1 MTYLFSFTI
10 AGIAARLKTS
20 VTGLLQGSLQ
30 GFRALAR
37 LGDVSYPE
45 DPPLALRPL
54 RVDTTGRPS
63 AVQGVLA
70 GSLLLCLCL
79 LSVFALPMETTAHPD
94 TPPLQDEG
102 DPLKTLLA
110 NPPINPGDTSPEG
123 YGQWYEDHSAD
134 AKPKHRYSSRSIS
147 GNPPRFWHMYSNKP
161 VPDFADLI
169 NWVRVYKNPKTSPAT
184 VTGHVATGASALQPS
199 LHWEEN
205 VPGWSADQAI
215 WVDFNT
221 MSGDGSLLPD
231 PEKDD
236 SETGLVTE
244 KKNTT
249 VKVGDRVAIAVN
261 FTTWGGG
268 ISSDMAIGPRVDTT
282 YEWQADPFARDAEGN
297 FLRRG
302 GSRYRVWKNL
312 NQIHREGVWRL
323 NPNLPLTS
331 GTTGHTHTLVYQ
343 FVVKP
348 EHAILNAEGPWLKQD
363 FYYVPDEGIDPGAG
377 YRYDGPERTPH
388 GVQHAVEGNR
398 KTAVDWLY
406 GKPDGTLPKPTA
418 VKVWNT
424 LSPIDRE
431 RLNWNASGAKS
442 QTPGWTYHRYSN
454 HRDHTR
460 SHRHVPMYD
469 PAAKERIYYPKV
481 VVGNTK
487 KTTVSSSTAITDVP
501 TGTQT
506 GAFQVTLAFSEVQ
519 EIADFTVSRVTFEE
533 VKSSTVE
540 GPGSA
545 TLTPPP
551 WRSDIPV
558 SGASVTLF
566 VAHDVSAAGVAKFQT
581 SLTAALAAAD
591 PPWTVTALTYAGGA
605 EIASLEGHGTATR
618 YTLTLSPALGLKG
631 DIALQIPAGVVSDVA
646 GTPNV
651 ASETVMVSVDTSL
664 RLAAGAAVE
673 IVEPESGTY
682 LGGDALEVRVP
693 FAADGLTYEGNN
705 PPYITIYLGER
716 TSANARHATWQ
727 RGAETSGSTIVPFV
741 YVVNAADPVV
751 SSVVVGSEG
760 LSVPE
765 GTTLTSSSGLSRV
778 GTAAPP
784 KDSGEEAPAPPPSDD
799 AGSEQ
804 VVLATDTGAPLPE
817 TEAAVNVS
825 PVLWLPTEESEPKSV
840 ASSVPRTPIVFNE
853 LGNGSGADNDW
864 LELRN
869 VTDAAVSL
877 KDWELSVVAD
887 AKKEDTS
894 LVVFP
899 DVSVPANGLLLLT
912 NMPSDKTPLAGGDD
926 ITPPAGSS
934 DKKRKGLTHL
944 SLVDDGLS
952 LPDDGKFLLILR
964 NAKEKRNLNEAF
976 VDVAG
981 GGGSGTD
988 AFIREQTGLYD
999 THVWPLQVLEAPGSD
1014 TEDSLSAGKV
1024 WLRAKADIVGYHRD
1038 AWAEAAFSGL
1048 GYDRKVSK
1056 SAETAG
1062 TPGYPNGA
1070 VKTQPATPKG
1080 AITMSE
1086 VMFDSAGGTLPQWIE
1101 LYNTSKTEALNL
1113 NRWEL
1118 EIQNRKSKDLV
1129 GRPIVTLTLQEKVI
1143 QPNQTLLIV
1152 TGNARA
1158 SSADVFPA
1166 DRVYNLIELHEKNL
1180 RIKTPRDTFL
1190 SVEGF
1195 YLKLTDTN
1203 GHLVDEIGNTD
1214 GDRRTDDTPAWALP
1228 VPLSEVEGMRSSL
1241 VRRYDNGV
1249 ARDGTSREGW
1259 ALAANFAKFKA
1270 DGLHYGH
1277 ADDIGTPG
1285 YRQGGAL
1292 PVELSSFT
1300 LTRTESGAVVVT
1312 WTTESEVDNAG
1323 FNLRRSLQRDS
1334 GYTLL
1339 NPALIAGAGTTGERQ
1354 TYTFIDTSAK
1364 PGVEHYYQIEEVSF
1378 GGKPEMLMTRR
1389 LRGPVSPAHRA
1400 LTTFGEVKQAK

>member
-1 MTYLFSFTI
+1 METAAHDEHQRNPISGLTYDNE
-10 AGIAARLKTS
+10 GYYGARANLP
-20 VTGLLQGSLQ
+20 
-30 GFRALAR
+30 R
-37 LGDVSYPE
+37 
-45 DPPLALRPL
+45 PPLDGGRYYPAS
-54 RVDTTGRPS
+54 VDEDDRWFFQAPTWRDPS
-63 AVQGVLA
+63 DV
-70 GSLLLCLCL
+70 
-79 LSVFALPMETTAHPD
+79 
-94 TPPLQDEG
+94 
-102 DPLKTLLA
+102 
-110 NPPINPGDTSPEG
+110 
-123 YGQWYEDHSAD
+123 
-134 AKPKHRYSSRSIS
+134 
-147 GNPPRFWHMYSNKP
+147 
-161 VPDFADLI
+161 I
-169 NWVRVYKNPKTSPAT
+169 NWVRVYKNPKTTPAT
-184 VTGHVATGASALQPS
+184 ELTEELHPRWNIRFDARSPVWQVPNVETGNSSLLPS
-199 LHWEEN
+199 LHWDELDPMWIPET
-205 VPGWSADQAI
+205 AI
-215 WVDFNT
+215 WVDFDTVN
-221 MSGDGSLLPD
+221 GDGSLFED
-231 PEKDD
+231 PAKEGE
-236 SETGLVTE
+236 SGLVTAD
-244 KKNTT
+244 KNTT
-249 VKVGDRVAIAVN
+249 VKPNDRVAIAVN
-261 FTTWGGG
+261 FTTWGGTVEA
-268 ISSDMAIGPRVDTT
+268 DMAIGPRIDIA
-282 YEWQADPFARDAEGN
+282 YQWQADDWAKDENGVEIPHPQTGQ
-297 FLRRG
+297 
-302 GSRYRVWKNL
+302 RYREWQNL
-312 NQIHREGVWRL
+312 DQSHSEGVWRL
-323 NPNLPLTS
+323 NPNLILNGEDQADNPIPAGL
-331 GTTGHTHTLVYQ
+331 THTLVYQ
-343 FVVKP
+343 FVVGP
-348 EHAILNAEGPWLKQD
+348 EHAMLNEGPWLEYE
-363 FYYVPDEGIDPGAG
+363 FYYSGAETG
-377 YRYDGPERTPH
+377 RYPLANTGFNPATGQTGGVWLLWNGPRR
-388 GVQHAVEGNR
+388 GNR
-398 KTAVDWLY
+398 LDPIDWLY
-406 GKPDGTLPKPTA
+406 GTSDGTLPEPTA
-418 VKVWNT
+418 VRPWNT
-424 LSPIDRE
+424 LKPDDIDRLSWE
-431 RLNWNASGAKS
+431 ATGTEDES
-442 QTPGWTYHRYSN
+442 PGWTYHRWSN
-454 HRDHTR
+454 HSDYTR
-460 SHRHVPMYD
+460 AHRHIVMYY
-469 PAAKERIYYPKV
+469 PAAKEPIFYPKV
-481 VVGNTK
+481 VVGNTD
-487 KTTVSSSTAITDVP
+487 KTTVSSATAVTDVP
-501 TGTQT
+501 SGTQT
-506 GAFQVTLAFSEVQ
+506 GEFQVTLRFSEVQ
-519 EIADFTVSRVTFEE
+519 EINAFMVNRVTFTP
-533 VKSSTVE
+533 SQRS
-540 GPGSA
+540 P
-545 TLTPPP
+545 LPPP
-551 WRSDIPV
+551 PRRTDILV
-558 SGASVTLF
+558 SGASLPLF
-566 VAHDVSAAGVAKFQT
+566 VAHDVNDVDTFKT

-591 PPWTVTALTYAGGA
+591 PPWTVTALAYAGGI
-605 EIASLEGHGTATR
+605 EIASSGKEGPRAHGTATR
-618 YTLTLSPALGLKG
+618 YTLTLSPPLGVKG
-631 DIALQIPAGVVSDVA
+631 DVALQVPAGVVSDAA
-646 GTPNV
+646 GNLNV
-651 ASETVMVSVDTSL
+651 ASETVMISVDTQTAL
-664 RLAAGAAVE
+664 PLAV
-673 IVEPESGTY
+673 VEPPEVVLGT
-682 LGGDALEVRVP
+682 GEITVSVP
-693 FAADGLTYEGNN
+693 FAQDGLRYVGDN
-705 PPYITIYLGER
+705 PPYLTIYLGEEVP
-716 TSANARHATWQ
+716 ANARHAVWQ
-727 RGAETSGSTIVPFV
+727 RGSESSGSTIVPFV
-741 YVVNAADPVV
+741 YRGDDI
-751 SSVVVGSEG
+751 GG
-760 LSVPE
+760 LVTAKMETLAIPE
-765 GTTLTSSSGLSRV
+765 GTTLVSGSLRQAGNKPV
-778 GTAAPP
+778 A
-784 KDSGEEAPAPPPSDD
+784 SGPGEVAPPPEGTLLS
-799 AGSEQ
+799 
-804 VVLATDTGAPLPE
+804 VTDMSGE
-817 TEAAVNVS
+817 TLS
-825 PVLWLPTEESEPKSV
+825 PSQFIPWLPTEESDPKAA

-853 LGNGSGADNDW
+853 LGNGSGDTNDW

-887 AKKEDTS
+887 AKQEDTS

-926 ITPPAGSS
+926 VAAAGS
-934 DKKRKGLTHL
+934 DKRRKGLTHL
-944 SLVDDGLS
+944 SLVDAALS

-964 NAKEKRNLNEAF
+964 NAKEKRGLNEAF

-999 THVWPLQVLEAPGSD
+999 THVWPLQVLESPGSD

-1080 AITMSE
+1080 AVTMSE

-1195 YLKLTDTN
+1195 YLKLTDGT
-1203 GHLVDEIGNTD
+1203 GALVDEIGNTD
-1214 GDRRTDDTPAWALP
+1214 GDRRTDDNPAWALP
-1228 VPLSEVEGMRSSL
+1228 VPLSELEGMRSSL

-1249 ARDGTSREGW
+1249 AREGTSREGW

-1270 DGLHYGH
+1270 AGLHYGH

-1323 FNLRRSLQRDS
+1323 FNLRRSLTRDS

>member
-1 MTYLFSFTI
+1 
-10 AGIAARLKTS
+10 
-20 VTGLLQGSLQ
+20 
-30 GFRALAR
+30 
-37 LGDVSYPE
+37 
-45 DPPLALRPL
+45 
-54 RVDTTGRPS
+54 
-63 AVQGVLA
+63 
-70 GSLLLCLCL
+70 
-79 LSVFALPMETTAHPD
+79 METAAHPD
-94 TPPLQDEG
+94 TLTTRKEGNPLTTVLNSI
-102 DPLKTLLA
+102 DPA
-110 NPPINPGDTSPEG
+110 VPIPEG
-123 YGQWYEDHSAD
+123 GGMWYERGSAD
-134 AKPKHRYSSRSIS
+134 TETKHIYRLRQDPRNTSRHWILY
-147 GNPPRFWHMYSNKP
+147 NNKP
-161 VPDFADLI
+161 PQDPADII

-184 VTGHVATGASALQPS
+184 VAGNVATGASALNPS

-231 PEKDD
+231 PDKDD
-236 SETGLVTE
+236 DETGLVTATD
-244 KKNTT
+244 NTT
-249 VKVGDRVAIAVN
+249 VKPGDRVAIAVN
-261 FTTWGGG
+261 ITTWSGGVW
-268 ISSDMAIGPRVDTT
+268 SDIAIGPRQDIT
-282 YEWQADPFARDAEGN
+282 YEWRKWEW
-297 FLRRG
+297 L
-302 GSRYRVWKNL
+302 GSWP
-312 NQIHREGVWRL
+312 NQYQDWVDYELAHREGPWRL
-323 NPNLPLTS
+323 NPNLRLPA
-331 GTTGHTHTLVYQ
+331 GTAGLTHTLVYQ
-343 FVVKP
+343 FVVGP
-348 EHAILNAEGPWLKQD
+348 EHAILNAEGPWLKRD
-363 FYYVPDEGIDPGAG
+363 FVYEADEGRDEESWFVPGPG
-377 YRYDGPERTPH
+377 QTEGVHLLPGGPQPGNRRTP
-388 GVQHAVEGNR
+388 
-398 KTAVDWLY
+398 VDWLY
-406 GKPDGTLPKPTA
+406 GRPDGTLPSATA

-424 LSPIDRE
+424 LVVTDTEKLSWGSTGT
-431 RLNWNASGAKS
+431 NNQA
-442 QTPGWTYHRYSN
+442 PGWTN
-454 HRDHTR
+454 HRWGNNSDYTR
-460 SHRHVPMYD
+460 HHRHIPMYE
-469 PAAKERIYYPKV
+469 PEQKELIYYPKV
-481 VVGNTK
+481 VVGDTDV
-487 KTTVSSSTAITDVP
+487 TTVSLSTAITDVP

-506 GAFQVTLAFSEVQ
+506 GAFPVTLGFSEVQ
-519 EIADFTVSRVTFEE
+519 EIADFTVSRVYHADG
-533 VKSSTVE
+533 K
-540 GPGSA
+540 
-545 TLTPPP
+545 
-551 WRSDIPV
+551 RRDIPV
-558 SGASVTLF
+558 PGASVSIF
-566 VAHDVSAAGVAKFQT
+566 VAHDVSDAGVAKFQK
-581 SLTAALAAAD
+581 SLTAALAAAE

-605 EIASLEGHGTATR
+605 EIASLKEHGTATR
-618 YTLTLSPALGLKG
+618 YTLTLSPPLDVKG
-631 DIALQIPAGVVSDVA
+631 DVALQIPAGVVSDIA
-646 GTPNV
+646 ENLNV
-651 ASETVMVSVDTSL
+651 ASETVMISVDTKTAL
-664 RLAAGAAVE
+664 PLAVVDA
-673 IVEPESGTY
+673 PEVVLGT
-682 LGGDALEVRVP
+682 GEVTVSVP
-693 FAADGLTYEGNN
+693 FAQDGLTYEGDN
-705 PPYITIYLGER
+705 PPYLTIYLGDEVP
-716 TSANARHATWQ
+716 ANARHAVWQ
-727 RGAETSGSTIVPFV
+727 SESPGSTIVQFV
-741 YVVNAADPVV
+741 YTGDDIGGLV
-751 SSVVVGSEG
+751 SAKMETLAIPKGTTLVVGTGPRAPRQAGNRPVASGPGE
-760 LSVPE
+760 VAPPPE
-765 GTTLTSSSGLSRV
+765 GTLLSVTDMSGAALSPV
-778 GTAAPP
+778 
-784 KDSGEEAPAPPPSDD
+784 
-799 AGSEQ
+799 Q
-804 VVLATDTGAPLPE
+804 
-817 TEAAVNVS
+817 

-853 LGNGSGADNDW
+853 LGNGSGDTNDW

-869 VTDAAVSL
+869 VTGSAVSL
-877 KDWELSVVAD
+877 KDWELSIVAD
-887 AKKEDTS
+887 AKQEDTS

-926 ITPPAGSS
+926 VAAAGS
-934 DKKRKGLTHL
+934 DKRRKGLQHL
-944 SLVDDGLS
+944 SLVDAALS

-964 NAKEKRNLNEAF
+964 NAKEKRGLNEAF

-981 GGGSGTD
+981 GGGSSTD

-999 THVWPLQVLEAPGSD
+999 THVWPLQVLESPGSD

-1080 AITMSE
+1080 AVTMSE

-1101 LYNTSKTEALNL
+1101 LYNTSKTDALNL

-1118 EIQNRKSKDLV
+1118 EIQNRKSDDLV
-1129 GRPIVTLTLQEKVI
+1129 GRPVVTLTLQEKLI

-1158 SSADVFPA
+1158 SSDDVFPA

-1249 ARDGTSREGW
+1249 AREGTSRQGW

-1270 DGLHYGH
+1270 AGLHYGH

-1323 FNLRRSLQRDS
+1323 FNLRRSLTRDS

-1378 GGKPEMLMTRR
+1378 GGKPEMLVTRR

>member
-1 MTYLFSFTI
+1 M
-10 AGIAARLKTS
+10 
-20 VTGLLQGSLQ
+20 
-30 GFRALAR
+30 
-37 LGDVSYPE
+37 
-45 DPPLALRPL
+45 
-54 RVDTTGRPS
+54 
-63 AVQGVLA
+63 
-70 GSLLLCLCL
+70 
-79 LSVFALPMETTAHPD
+79 FALPMETAAHKRHPRQSPPD
-94 TPPLQDEG
+94 SDYINEG
-102 DPLKTLLA
+102 MVAWRTRIIASNQVNTYFYHEA
-110 NPPINPGDTSPEG
+110 NFDDSF
-123 YGQWYEDHSAD
+123 D
-134 AKPKHRYSSRSIS
+134 
-147 GNPPRFWHMYSNKP
+147 
-161 VPDFADLI
+161 VI
-169 NWVRVYKNPKTSPAT
+169 NWVRVYKNPKVTPTSELGAPVGSFGNIRRWRIPGV
-184 VTGHVATGASALQPS
+184 VTGDSWLRPS

-205 VPGWSADQAI
+205 VSGWDALGDDEV
-215 WVDFNT
+215 WVNFNT
-221 MSGDGSLLPD
+221 QTGDGSLLED
-231 PEKDD
+231 PAKPGE
-236 SETGLVTE
+236 SGLVTATE
-244 KKNTT
+244 NTT
-249 VKVGDRVAIAVN
+249 VKPGDRVAIAVN
-261 FTTWGGG
+261 FNTWGGFVR
-268 ISSDMAIGPRVDTT
+268 SDLAIGPRVDVT
-282 YEWQADPFARDAEGN
+282 YKWQRYEYAEDEAGN
-297 FLRRG
+297 RL
-302 GSRYRVWKNL
+302 L
-312 NQIHREGVWRL
+312 NEQDEQYQHWASKELTQREGAWRL
-323 NPNLPLTS
+323 NPNAQLEA
-331 GTTGHTHTLVYQ
+331 GTVGLSHTLVYQ
-343 FVVKP
+343 FVVNEK
-348 EHAILNAEGPWLKQD
+348 HAILNEGPWLKRD
-363 FYYVPDEGIDPGAG
+363 FVYAADSGATPGAG
-377 YRYDGPERTPH
+377 FDPDQGGSPEGRSGYR
-388 GVQHAVEGNR
+388 EGNR
-398 KTAVDWLY
+398 KTSIDWLY
-406 GKPDGTLPKPTA
+406 GEPDGTLPSSTA
-418 VKVWNT
+418 VKLWNT
-424 LSPIDRE
+424 LVVTDKE
-431 RLNWNASGAKS
+431 KQNWNATGTNGQA
-442 QTPGWTYHRYSN
+442 PGWPRHRFSN
-454 HRDHTR
+454 YADYTR
-460 SHRHVPMYD
+460 SHVHIPMYE
-469 PAAKERIYYPKV
+469 PEQKELIFYPKV
-481 VVGNTK
+481 VVGNTNV
-487 KTTVSSSTAITDVP
+487 TTVSTTAAITDVP

-506 GAFQVTLAFSEVQ
+506 GAFQVTLGFSEVQ
-519 EIADFTVSRVTFEE
+519 EIADFAVRRVTFEGWNP
-533 VKSSTVE
+533 SSTV
-540 GPGSA
+540 S
-545 TLTPPP
+545 PPST
-551 WRSDIPV
+551 RSDIPV
-558 SGASVTLF
+558 SGTSLPLF
-566 VAHDVSAAGVAKFQT
+566 VAHNVSPDGVAESQQ

-605 EIASLEGHGTATR
+605 EIASLKGHGTATR
-618 YTLTLSPALGLKG
+618 YTVTLSPPLGVKG
-631 DIALQIPAGVVSDVA
+631 DIALQIPAGVVSDAA

-651 ASETVMVSVDTSL
+651 ASEPVTVSVDTSL

-673 IVEPESGTY
+673 IVEPESGAY

-716 TSANARHATWQ
+716 TTANARHATWQ
-727 RGAETSGSTIVPFV
+727 QGAETSGSTIVPFV

-751 SSVVVGSEG
+751 SSVLVGSEG

-765 GTTLTSSSGLSRV
+765 GTTLMSSSGLSRV
-778 GTAAPP
+778 GKAAPP

-799 AGSEQ
+799 AGSGQAEISTASGESFQ
-804 VVLATDTGAPLPE
+804 G
-817 TEAAVNVS
+817 TERDVNVS
-825 PVLWLPTEESEPKSV
+825 PVLWVPTEESEPKSA

-887 AKKEDTS
+887 AKQEDTS

-912 NMPSDKTPLAGGDD
+912 NQPSDKTLLAGGDD
-926 ITPPAGSS
+926 VAAAGS
-934 DKKRKGLTHL
+934 DKRRKGLTHL
-944 SLVDDGLS
+944 SLVNAGLS

-964 NAKEKRNLNEAF
+964 NAKEKRGLNEAF

-999 THVWPLQVLEAPGSD
+999 THVWPLQVLESPGSD

-1024 WLRAKADIVGYHRD
+1024 WLRAKADIVGYHKD

-1070 VKTQPATPKG
+1070 VKTQPATPRG

-1118 EIQNRKSKDLV
+1118 EIQNRKSEDLV
-1129 GRPIVTLTLQEKVI
+1129 GRPVVTLTLQEKVI

-1195 YLKLTDTN
+1195 YLKLTDES
-1203 GHLVDEIGNTD
+1203 GALVDEIGNTD
-1214 GDRRTDDTPAWALP
+1214 GDRRTDDNPAWALP

-1249 ARDGTSREGW
+1249 AREGTSREGW

-1300 LTRTESGAVVVT
+1300 LTRTESGAVVIT

-1323 FNLRRSLQRDS
+1323 FNLRRSLTRDS

-1378 GGKPEMLMTRR
+1378 GGKPEMLLMRR

-1400 LTTFGEVKQAK
+1400 LKTLGEVKQAK

>member
-1 MTYLFSFTI
+1 
-10 AGIAARLKTS
+10 
-20 VTGLLQGSLQ
+20 
-30 GFRALAR
+30 
-37 LGDVSYPE
+37 
-45 DPPLALRPL
+45 
-54 RVDTTGRPS
+54 
-63 AVQGVLA
+63 
-70 GSLLLCLCL
+70 
-79 LSVFALPMETTAHPD
+79 METAAHPD
-94 TPPLQDEG
+94 TLATRDEG
-102 DPLKTLLA
+102 DPLTTVLNSR
-110 NPPINPGDTSPEG
+110 NPTVPIPENG
-123 YGQWYEDHSAD
+123 GMWYERPGSGLDEW
-134 AKPKHRYSSRSIS
+134 KHVYYNRQDPNNQNRY
-147 GNPPRFWHMYSNKP
+147 WVLYSNKP
-161 VPDFADLI
+161 PLDPADII

-184 VTGHVATGASALQPS
+184 VTGNVATGASALSPS
-199 LHWEEN
+199 QHWEEE
-205 VPGWSADQAI
+205 VPGWTAAQAI

-236 SETGLVTE
+236 DETGRVTATE
-244 KKNTT
+244 NTT
-249 VKVGDRVAIAVN
+249 VKPGDRVAIAVN
-261 FTTWGGG
+261 ITTWSGGVWAE
-268 ISSDMAIGPRVDTT
+268 MTIGPRQDIT
-282 YEWQADPFARDAEGN
+282 YGWQREEREHLRDAQGN
-297 FLRRG
+297 LRYYADNSPVTR
-302 GSRYRVWKNL
+302 RIQVEKTL
-312 NQIHREGVWRL
+312 THREGPWRL
-323 NPNLPLTS
+323 NPNLSVPLFRPGTS
-331 GTTGHTHTLVYQ
+331 QPVPAGLSHTLVYQ
-343 FVVKP
+343 FVVGP

-363 FYYVPDEGIDPGAG
+363 FVYEPDEGKDPESWFDLGAG
-377 YRYDGPERTPH
+377 QTGGRHLLPGGPTP
-388 GVQHAVEGNR
+388 GNR
-398 KTAVDWLY
+398 RDPVDWLY
-406 GKPDGTLPKPTA
+406 GRPDGTLPSATA

-424 LSPIDRE
+424 LNSTDTE
-431 RLNWNASGAKS
+431 RLSWGATATNNQS
-442 QTPGWTYHRYSN
+442 PGWTNHRYENES
-454 HRDHTR
+454 DFTR
-460 SHRHVPMYD
+460 SHRHIPMYD
-469 PAAKERIYYPKV
+469 PAEKELIYYPKV
-481 VVGNTK
+481 VVGNTDV
-487 KTTVSSSTAITDVP
+487 TTVSTVLAITNVP
-501 TGTQT
+501 SGTQT
-506 GAFQVTLAFSEVQ
+506 GEFQVTLEFSEVQ
-519 EIADFTVSRVTFEE
+519 KIADFTVKRVLHEDT
-533 VKSSTVE
+533 
-540 GPGSA
+540 GA
-545 TLTPPP
+545 
-551 WRSDIPV
+551 RSDLPV
-558 SGASVTLF
+558 PGASVSIF
-566 VAHDVSAAGVAKFQT
+566 VAHDVSDAGVTKSQQ

-591 PPWTVTALTYAGGA
+591 PPWTVTEMTYAGGIK
-605 EIASLEGHGTATR
+605 IASLEGHGTATR
-618 YTLTLSPALGLKG
+618 YTLTLSPPLDVKG
-631 DIALQIPAGVVSDVA
+631 DVALQIPADAVLDVI
-646 GTPNV
+646 GNGHT
-651 ASETVMVSVDTSL
+651 ASETVMVSVDTKTAL
-664 RLAAGAAVE
+664 PLAV
-673 IVEPESGTY
+673 VEPPEVVLGT
-682 LGGDALEVRVP
+682 GEVTVSVP
-693 FAADGLTYEGNN
+693 FAQDGLTYEGDN
-705 PPYITIYLGER
+705 PPYLTIYLGDEVP
-716 TSANARHATWQ
+716 ANARHAVWQ
-727 RGAETSGSTIVPFV
+727 SESPGSTIVSFV
-741 YVVNAADPVV
+741 YRGDDI
-751 SSVVVGSEG
+751 GG
-760 LSVPE
+760 LVTAKMETLAIPE
-765 GTTLTSSSGLSRV
+765 GTTLVV
-778 GTAAPP
+778 GTGPRAPRQAGNKP
-784 KDSGEEAPAPPPSDD
+784 VASGPGEIGLPPPGTLLS
-799 AGSEQ
+799 
-804 VVLATDTGAPLPE
+804 VTDMSGAALSP
-817 TEAAVNVS
+817 VQ
-825 PVLWLPTEESEPKSV
+825 PVLWLPTEESEPKSA

-887 AKKEDTS
+887 AKQEDTS

-926 ITPPAGSS
+926 VAAAGS
-934 DKKRKGLTHL
+934 DKRRKGLTHL
-944 SLVDDGLS
+944 SLVDAALS

-964 NAKEKRNLNEAF
+964 NAKEKRGLNEAF

-981 GGGSGTD
+981 GGGSSTD

-999 THVWPLQVLEAPGSD
+999 THVWPLQVLESPGSD

-1080 AITMSE
+1080 AVTMSE

-1129 GRPIVTLTLQEKVI
+1129 GRPIVTLTLQEKLI

-1158 SSADVFPA
+1158 SSADVFPP

-1190 SVEGF
+1190 SAEGF
-1195 YLKLTDTN
+1195 YLKLTDST
-1203 GHLVDEIGNTD
+1203 GALVDEIGNTD

-1249 ARDGTSREGW
+1249 AREGTSREGW

-1323 FNLRRSLQRDS
+1323 FNLRRSLKRDS

-1378 GGKPEMLMTRR
+1378 GGKPETLVTRR

>member
-1 MTYLFSFTI
+1 M
-10 AGIAARLKTS
+10 
-20 VTGLLQGSLQ
+20 
-30 GFRALAR
+30 
-37 LGDVSYPE
+37 
-45 DPPLALRPL
+45 
-54 RVDTTGRPS
+54 
-63 AVQGVLA
+63 
-70 GSLLLCLCL
+70 LLCLCL
-79 LSVFALPMETTAHPD
+79 LSVFALPMETAAHRKH
-94 TPPLQDEG
+94 LN
-102 DPLKTLLA
+102 L
-110 NPPINPGDTSPEG
+110 PISTTV
-123 YGQWYEDHSAD
+123 WD
-134 AKPKHRYSSRSIS
+134 AKGWKRTLDDIGLDDQPQVVHRPTWDSPYD
-147 GNPPRFWHMYSNKP
+147 
-161 VPDFADLI
+161 VI
-169 NWVRVYKNPKTSPAT
+169 NWVRVYKNPKATPTSELGAPT
-184 VTGHVATGASALQPS
+184 RTSGKLRQWNFPDVETGPSWVLPS
-199 LHWEEN
+199 LHWEEKE
-205 VPGWSADQAI
+205 PGWDALGPDEVWVNFDSADEGGALI
-215 WVDFNT
+215 DTGEN
-221 MSGDGSLLPD
+221 S
-231 PEKDD
+231 
-236 SETGLVTE
+236 GLVTATE
-244 KKNTT
+244 NTT
-249 VKVGDRVAIAVN
+249 VKPGDRVAIAVN
-261 FTTWGGG
+261 FNTWGGTAEP
-268 ISSDMAIGPRVDTT
+268 DMAIGPRLDITYDSQWKQQVYLLNEQGQPYETPDPTDTSGT
-282 YEWQADPFARDAEGN
+282 LAQREAYHARELT
-297 FLRRG
+297 F
-302 GSRYRVWKNL
+302 
-312 NQIHREGVWRL
+312 REGPWRL
-323 NPNLPLTS
+323 NPNLQLIGGSSTQR
-331 GTTGHTHTLVYQ
+331 HTLVYQ
-343 FVVKP
+343 FVVGE
-348 EHAILNAEGPWLKQD
+348 EHAILNEGPWLTKDD
-363 FYYVPDEGIDPGAG
+363 FDYVEDTGSNPADWFNPGRGQTGG
-377 YRYDGPERTPH
+377 YHLAPGGPTR
-388 GVQHAVEGNR
+388 GNR
-398 KTAVDWLY
+398 ITHPVDWIY
-406 GKPDGTLPKPTA
+406 GESDGTLPIPTA
-418 VKVWNT
+418 VMPWNT
-424 LSPIDRE
+424 IITDDGLRV
-431 RLNWNASGAKS
+431 NWGVRGTNY
-442 QTPGWTYHRYSN
+442 QLPGWTHHRWGN
-454 HRDHTR
+454 FADFTR
-460 SHRHVPMYD
+460 AHRHVLPYD
-469 PAAKERIYYPKV
+469 AAAKETIWYPKV
-481 VVGNTK
+481 VVENTDEV
-487 KTTVSSSTAITDVP
+487 TVSTVPAITDVP
-501 TGTQT
+501 SGTQT
-506 GAFQVTLAFSEVQ
+506 GAFQVTLGFSEVQ
-519 EIADFTVSRVTFEE
+519 EIADFMVNRVTFHGDL
-533 VKSSTVE
+533 SGGTVE
-540 GPGSA
+540 REPEVDMSINPLDRRLN
-545 TLTPPP
+545 TLPPM
-551 WRSDIPV
+551 RRDILVP
-558 SGASVTLF
+558 GASVSIF
-566 VAHDVSAAGVAKFQT
+566 VAHDVSAAGVAVSQT

-591 PPWTVTALTYAGGA
+591 PPWTVTALAYTGGI
-605 EIASLEGHGTATR
+605 ELASSGEEGPRDHGTATR
-618 YTLTLSPALGLKG
+618 YTLTLLPPLGVKG
-631 DIALQIPAGVVSDVA
+631 DVALQIPADAVLDVA
-646 GTPNV
+646 GNGNA
-651 ASETVMVSVDTSL
+651 ASETVMVSVDTKTAL
-664 RLAAGAAVE
+664 PLAV
-673 IVEPESGTY
+673 VEPPEVVLGT
-682 LGGDALEVRVP
+682 GEVTVSVP
-693 FAADGLTYEGNN
+693 FAQDGLTYVGDN
-705 PPYITIYLGER
+705 PPYLTIYLGDEVP
-716 TSANARHATWQ
+716 ANARHAVWQ
-727 RGAETSGSTIVPFV
+727 SESPGSTIVQFV
-741 YVVNAADPVV
+741 YTGDDI
-751 SSVVVGSEG
+751 GG
-760 LSVPE
+760 LVTAKMETLAIPK
-765 GTTLTSSSGLSRV
+765 GTTLVV
-778 GTAAPP
+778 GTGPRAPRQAGNKP
-784 KDSGEEAPAPPPSDD
+784 VASGPGEIGLPPPGTLLS
-799 AGSEQ
+799 
-804 VVLATDTGAPLPE
+804 VTDMSGAALSP
-817 TEAAVNVS
+817 VQ
-825 PVLWLPTEESEPKSV
+825 PVLWLPTEESEPKSA

-869 VTDAAVSL
+869 VTDSPVSL

-887 AKKEDTS
+887 AKQEDTS

-926 ITPPAGSS
+926 VAAAGS
-934 DKKRKGLTHL
+934 DKRRKGLTHL
-944 SLVDDGLS
+944 SLVDAGLS

-964 NAKEKRNLNEAF
+964 NAKEKRGLNEAF

-981 GGGSGTD
+981 GGGSSTD

-1118 EIQNRKSKDLV
+1118 EIQNRKSEDLV

-1190 SVEGF
+1190 SAEGF
-1195 YLKLTDTN
+1195 YLKLTDGT
-1203 GHLVDEIGNTD
+1203 GALVDEIGNTD

-1241 VRRYDNGV
+1241 VRRYDKGV
-1249 ARDGTSREGW
+1249 AREGTSREGW

-1300 LTRTESGAVVVT
+1300 LTRTDSGAVVIT

>member
-1 MTYLFSFTI
+1 
-10 AGIAARLKTS
+10 
-20 VTGLLQGSLQ
+20 
-30 GFRALAR
+30 
-37 LGDVSYPE
+37 
-45 DPPLALRPL
+45 
-54 RVDTTGRPS
+54 
-63 AVQGVLA
+63 
-70 GSLLLCLCL
+70 
-79 LSVFALPMETTAHPD
+79 METAAHAPHRF
-94 TPPLQDEG
+94 
-102 DPLKTLLA
+102 
-110 NPPINPGDTSPEG
+110 NSDTSTTRNS
-123 YGQWYEDHSAD
+123 QNSATND
-134 AKPKHRYSSRSIS
+134 YDNDYIFGPDPNPDIS
-147 GNPPRFWHMYSNKP
+147 N
-161 VPDFADLI
+161 I
-169 NWVRVYKNPKTSPAT
+169 IEWVRVYKNPKTTFTRELGTPVGSGRLRAWTIPDVAIGIVPLT
-184 VTGHVATGASALQPS
+184 VYPS
-199 LHWEEN
+199 LHWEEADLE
-205 VPGWSADQAI
+205 WSALNEDEV
-215 WVDFNT
+215 WVNFNT
-221 MSGDGSLLPD
+221 ATEDGSLID
-231 PEKDD
+231 TGEN
-236 SETGLVTE
+236 SGLVTATE
-244 KKNTT
+244 NTT
-249 VKVGDRVAIAVN
+249 VTVNDRVAIAVK
-261 FTTWGGG
+261 FTTWGGYVR
-268 ISSDMAIGPRVDTT
+268 SDMTIGPRAEIR
-282 YEWQADPFARDAEGN
+282 YEHVG
-297 FLRRG
+297 RRG
-302 GSRYRVWKNL
+302 GTTDVL
-312 NQIHREGVWRL
+312 QGTTHIEGPWRL
-323 NPNLPLTS
+323 NPNLQVPQGYQGS
-331 GTTGHTHTLVYQ
+331 GQEHVLVYQ
-343 FVVKP
+343 FVVGP

-363 FYYVPDEGIDPGAG
+363 FVTVGIPSLGDDFGLNNLDNPSYNYVVTHNNGS
-377 YRYDGPERTPH
+377 RTDS
-388 GVQHAVEGNR
+388 GVVQVE
-398 KTAVDWLY
+398 AVDWIYSVVSPREVLDPGNSNLVHRKQSFGAAGERLDFGVRANAY
-406 GKPDGTLPKPTA
+406 PAVLLSSTTVKP
-418 VKVWNT
+418 WNT
-424 LSPIDRE
+424 TLAVGATKE
-431 RLNWNASGAKS
+431 NWDVGAPPYPRANLPAGYPGGTGDLPGIQGWHNHRRGNLQD
-442 QTPGWTYHRYSN
+442 QTPT
-454 HRDHTR
+454 
-460 SHRHVPMYD
+460 HRHVPLYD
-469 PAAKERIYYPKV
+469 PAEKELIYYPKV
-481 VVGNTK
+481 VVDNRDGI
-487 KTTVSSSTAITDVP
+487 TVSSATAITDVP

-506 GAFQVTLAFSEVQ
+506 GAFQVTLGFSEVQ
-519 EIADFTVSRVTFEE
+519 EIADFTVSRVTFNTPRRS
-533 VKSSTVE
+533 VTVQ
-540 GPGSA
+540 
-545 TLTPPP
+545 LPPT
-551 WRSDIPV
+551 RSDIAV
-558 SGASVTLF
+558 MGTSVPLF
-566 VAHDVSAAGVAKFQT
+566 VAHNVSPDGVAVSQQ

-618 YTLTLSPALGLKG
+618 YTLTLSPPLGVKG
-631 DIALQIPAGVVSDVA
+631 EFALQIPAGALSDVA
-646 GTPNV
+646 GNPNV

-673 IVEPESGTY
+673 IVEPESGAY

-705 PPYITIYLGER
+705 PPYITIYLGEK

-741 YVVNAADPVV
+741 YVVNAADPVA
-751 SSVVVGSEG
+751 SSVILPDAFKV
-760 LSVPE
+760 LVPA
-765 GTTLTSSSGLSRV
+765 GTTLMSGSGLSLV
-778 GTAAPP
+778 GTKKLPSG
-784 KDSGEEAPAPPPSDD
+784 SGEEPRAPSSDDADSGQAEISTASGAPPPK
-799 AGSEQ
+799 
-804 VVLATDTGAPLPE
+804 
-817 TEAAVNVS
+817 TEAPVNVS
-825 PVLWLPTEESEPKSV
+825 PVVLLPSEESDPKSA

-853 LGNGSGADNDW
+853 LGNGSGDTNDW

-887 AKKEDTS
+887 AKQEDTS

-926 ITPPAGSS
+926 VAAAGS
-934 DKKRKGLTHL
+934 DKRRKGLQHL
-944 SLVDDGLS
+944 SLVDANLS

-964 NAKEKRNLNEAF
+964 NAKEKRGLNEAF

-999 THVWPLQVLEAPGSD
+999 THVWPLQVLESPGSD

-1024 WLRAKADIVGYHRD
+1024 WLRAKADIVGYHKD

-1080 AITMSE
+1080 AVTMSE

-1118 EIQNRKSKDLV
+1118 EIQNRKSEDLV
-1129 GRPIVTLTLQEKVI
+1129 GRPIVTLTLQEKMI

-1190 SVEGF
+1190 SAEGF
-1195 YLKLTDTN
+1195 YLKLTDST
-1203 GHLVDEIGNTD
+1203 GALVDEIGNTD

-1323 FNLRRSLQRDS
+1323 FNLRRSLTRDS

-1339 NPALIAGAGTTGERQ
+1339 NPVLIAGAGTTGERQ

-1378 GGKPEMLMTRR
+1378 GGKPETLLMRR

-1400 LTTFGEVKQAK
+1400 LKTLGEVKQAK

>member
-1 MTYLFSFTI
+1 M
-10 AGIAARLKTS
+10 
-20 VTGLLQGSLQ
+20 
-30 GFRALAR
+30 
-37 LGDVSYPE
+37 
-45 DPPLALRPL
+45 
-54 RVDTTGRPS
+54 
-63 AVQGVLA
+63 
-70 GSLLLCLCL
+70 
-79 LSVFALPMETTAHPD
+79 FALPMETAAHEKHLWRAPGHEVWRAKGWQRTLD
-94 TPPLQDEG
+94 DIALDNLSFAVHPPNWD
-102 DPLKTLLA
+102 
-110 NPPINPGDTSPEG
+110 NP
-123 YGQWYEDHSAD
+123 YEA
-134 AKPKHRYSSRSIS
+134 
-147 GNPPRFWHMYSNKP
+147 
-161 VPDFADLI
+161 I
-169 NWVRVYKNPKTSPAT
+169 NWVRVYKNPKATPTSELGPPT
-184 VTGHVATGASALQPS
+184 RTFETIRQWNFPGVETGPSWVQPS
-199 LHWEEN
+199 LHWEELG
-205 VPGWSADQAI
+205 PGWDALGPDEVWVHFVSAD
-215 WVDFNT
+215 
-221 MSGDGSLLPD
+221 DGGALIDTGENS
-231 PEKDD
+231 
-236 SETGLVTE
+236 GLVTE
-244 KKNTT
+244 TDNTT
-249 VKVGDRVAIAVN
+249 VKPGDRVAIAVN
-261 FTTWGGG
+261 FNTWGGQAQP
-268 ISSDMAIGPRVDTT
+268 DMAIGPRVDIT
-282 YEWQADPFARDAEGN
+282 YDSQWKQQVHELDENRMPYETPDPTDTPGTLAQREAYHARE
-297 FLRRG
+297 LT
-302 GSRYRVWKNL
+302 Y
-312 NQIHREGVWRL
+312 REGVWRL
-323 NPNLPLTS
+323 NPNLRFVGSSATQR
-331 GTTGHTHTLVYQ
+331 HTFVYQ
-343 FVVKP
+343 FVVGE
-348 EHAILNAEGPWLKQD
+348 EHAILNESPWLTKDD
-363 FYYVPDEGIDPGAG
+363 FYYVADEGSDPEPW
-377 YRYDGPERTPH
+377 YDPSRGQTGGHHLARGGP
-388 GVQHAVEGNR
+388 GLGNR
-398 KTAVDWLY
+398 KTHPVDWIY
-406 GKPDGTLPKPTA
+406 GEADGTLPIPTA
-418 VKVWNT
+418 VMPWNT
-424 LSPIDRE
+424 INTDDGEKVR
-431 RLNWNASGAKS
+431 WGARGTN
-442 QTPGWTYHRYSN
+442 QQLPGWTHHRYGN
-454 HRDHTR
+454 HYDFTR
-460 SHRHVPMYD
+460 AHRHIPMYD
-469 PAAKERIYYPKV
+469 AAAKEPIWYPKV
-481 VVGNTK
+481 VVGNTD
-487 KTTVSSSTAITDVP
+487 KTTVSTVPAITDVP
-501 TGTQT
+501 SGTQT
-506 GAFQVTLAFSEVQ
+506 GAFQVTLGFSEVQ
-519 EIADFTVSRVTFEE
+519 EIADFMVNRVTFPGDQ
-533 VKSSTVE
+533 SNGTVE
-540 GPGSA
+540 EEPEDNNDPVKENRRLN
-545 TLTPPP
+545 TLPP
-551 WRSDIPV
+551 RRRDILVP
-558 SGASVTLF
+558 GASVSIF
-566 VAHDVSAAGVAKFQT
+566 VAHDVSDAGVAKSQQ

-591 PPWTVTALTYAGGA
+591 PPWTVTALAYTGGI
-605 EIASLEGHGTATR
+605 ELASSGKEGPRAHGTATR
-618 YTLTLSPALGLKG
+618 YTLTLSPPLGVKG
-631 DIALQIPAGVVSDVA
+631 EFALQIPADAVLDVA
-646 GTPNV
+646 GNGHA
-651 ASETVMVSVDTSL
+651 ASEAVMVSVDTSL

-705 PPYITIYLGER
+705 PPYITIYLGEK

-741 YVVNAADPVV
+741 YTGDDIGGLVTAKMETLAIPAGTTL
-751 SSVVVGSEG
+751 VVGTGPRAPRQAGNKPVASGPGE
-760 LSVPE
+760 VAPPPE
-765 GTTLTSSSGLSRV
+765 GTLLSVTDMSGAALSPV
-778 GTAAPP
+778 
-784 KDSGEEAPAPPPSDD
+784 
-799 AGSEQ
+799 Q
-804 VVLATDTGAPLPE
+804 
-817 TEAAVNVS
+817 
-825 PVLWLPTEESEPKSV
+825 PVLWVPTEESEPKSA

-869 VTDAAVSL
+869 VTGSAVSL
-877 KDWELSVVAD
+877 KDWELSIVAD
-887 AKKEDTS
+887 AKQEDTS
-894 LVVFP
+894 LVEFP

-926 ITPPAGSS
+926 IAAAGS
-934 DKKRKGLTHL
+934 DKRRKGLQHL
-944 SLVDDGLS
+944 SLVDANLS

-964 NAKEKRNLNEAF
+964 NAKEKRGLNEAF

-981 GGGSGTD
+981 GGGSDTD
-988 AFIREQTGLYD
+988 AFVREQTGLYD
-999 THVWPLQVLEAPGSD
+999 THVWPLQVLESPGSD

-1024 WLRAKADIVGYHRD
+1024 WLRAKADIVGYHKD

-1056 SAETAG
+1056 SAETSG

-1101 LYNTSKTEALNL
+1101 LYNASKTEALNL

-1118 EIQNRKSKDLV
+1118 EIQNRKSEDLV
-1129 GRPIVTLTLQEKVI
+1129 GRPVVTLTLQEKVI

-1158 SSADVFPA
+1158 SSADVFPS

-1249 ARDGTSREGW
+1249 AREGTSREGW

-1323 FNLRRSLQRDS
+1323 FNLRRSLERDS

-1378 GGKPEMLMTRR
+1378 GGKPETLVTRR

-1400 LTTFGEVKQAK
+1400 LKTLGEVKQAK

>member
-1 MTYLFSFTI
+1 M
-10 AGIAARLKTS
+10 
-20 VTGLLQGSLQ
+20 
-30 GFRALAR
+30 
-37 LGDVSYPE
+37 
-45 DPPLALRPL
+45 
-54 RVDTTGRPS
+54 
-63 AVQGVLA
+63 
-70 GSLLLCLCL
+70 
-79 LSVFALPMETTAHPD
+79 FALPMETAAHAPHLASPITD
-94 TPPLQDEG
+94 ADYGNKVFSQVLRDLDPSKHAAPP
-102 DPLKTLLA
+102 P
-110 NPPINPGDTSPEG
+110 
-123 YGQWYEDHSAD
+123 W
-134 AKPKHRYSSRSIS
+134 
-147 GNPPRFWHMYSNKP
+147 
-161 VPDFADLI
+161 ADLSDCI
-169 NWVRVYKNPKTSPAT
+169 NWVRVYKNPKTTLAGDIPGSSRSQSFGRGLTRTT
-184 VTGHVATGASALQPS
+184 VTYRTIPGVATAELNLQPS
-199 LHWEEN
+199 LEWERFD
-205 VPGWSADQAI
+205 PMWDHQGGL

-221 MSGDGSLLPD
+221 ETGDGSLLPD
-231 PEKDD
+231 PAKDA
-236 SETGLVTE
+236 SETGLVTATE
-244 KKNTT
+244 NTT
-249 VKVGDRVAIAVN
+249 VKPGDRVAIAVN
-261 FTTWGGG
+261 FNTWGGWG
-268 ISSDMAIGPRVDTT
+268 APDMTIGPRQDITYRWQREDTVEVLDEFGNEQQDPNDPT
-282 YEWQADPFARDAEGN
+282 PGAIWQKKIWENVA
-297 FLRRG
+297 LT
-302 GSRYRVWKNL
+302 
-312 NQIHREGVWRL
+312 HREGPWRL
-323 NPNLPLTS
+323 NPNATLRGNQPNQK
-331 GTTGHTHTLVYQ
+331 HTFVYQ
-343 FVVKP
+343 FVVGE
-348 EHAILNAEGPWLKQD
+348 EHALLNEGPWLQQD
-363 FYYVPDEGIDPGAG
+363 FYYEADTGADPRPGFRPSMG
-377 YRYDGPERTPH
+377 HDDGPYFQVNGPTK
-388 GVQHAVEGNR
+388 GNR
-398 KTAVDWLY
+398 EIAIDWLY
-406 GKPDGTLPKPTA
+406 GEPDGTLPPSTA
-418 VKVWNT
+418 LKVWNVLVAIDSRRVNWGTRGSATAT
-424 LSPIDRE
+424 LPFGEFR
-431 RLNWNASGAKS
+431 
-442 QTPGWTYHRYSN
+442 GWTRHRIGN
-454 HRDHTR
+454 NADWTRD
-460 SHRHVPMYD
+460 HRHVPMYD
-469 PAAKERIYYPKV
+469 TAVKPPIYYPKV
-481 VVGNTK
+481 VVGDTDV
-487 KTTVSSSTAITDVP
+487 TTVSSSTAITDVP
-501 TGTQT
+501 SGTQT
-506 GAFQVTLAFSEVQ
+506 GEFQVTLRFSEVQ
-519 EIADFTVSRVTFEE
+519 EIADFTVDRRTFDG
-533 VKSSTVE
+533 VKSAVVE
-540 GPGSA
+540 GSIPLPA
-545 TLTPPP
+545 PPA
-551 WRSDIPV
+551 RSDLPV
-558 SGASVTLF
+558 PGASLSLF

-581 SLTAALAAAD
+581 SLAEALAAAD
-591 PPWTVTALTYAGGA
+591 PPWTVTALAAAG
-605 EIASLEGHGTATR
+605 EVKIAASGKEGPRKHDSATR
-618 YTLTLSPALGLKG
+618 YTVTLLPPLGVKG
-631 DIALQIPAGVVSDVA
+631 DIALQIPAGVVSDAA
-646 GTPNV
+646 GTPNA
-651 ASETVMVSVDTSL
+651 ASEAVMVSVDTSL

-673 IVEPESGTY
+673 IVEPESGAY
-682 LGGDALEVRVP
+682 ASGDALEVRVP
-693 FAADGLTYEGNN
+693 FAADGLTYEGDA

-727 RGAETSGSTIVPFV
+727 RGEETSGSTIVPFV
-741 YVVNAADPVV
+741 YVVNAADPIA
-751 SSVVVGSEG
+751 SSVLLPDAFGISMPKGTMLRSGSRLSPVGKD
-760 LSVPE
+760 
-765 GTTLTSSSGLSRV
+765 
-778 GTAAPP
+778 APP
-784 KDSGEEAPAPPPSDD
+784 KDSGEEADD
-799 AGSEQ
+799 SGSEQ
-804 VVLATDTGAPLPE
+804 VVLATASGAPPPK
-817 TEAAVNVS
+817 TEAPVNVL
-825 PVLWLPTEESEPKSV
+825 PVVLLPSEESEPKAA

-887 AKKEDTS
+887 AKQEDTS

-926 ITPPAGSS
+926 VAAAGS
-934 DKKRKGLTHL
+934 DKRRKGLTHL
-944 SLVDDGLS
+944 SLVDAALS

-964 NAKEKRNLNEAF
+964 NAKEKRGLNEAF

-999 THVWPLQVLEAPGSD
+999 THVWPLQVLESPGSD

-1070 VKTQPATPKG
+1070 VKTEPATPKG
-1080 AITMSE
+1080 AVTMSE

-1118 EIQNRKSKDLV
+1118 EIQNRKSEDLV
-1129 GRPIVTLTLQEKVI
+1129 GRPIVTLTLQEKLI

-1249 ARDGTSREGW
+1249 AREGTSREGW

-1323 FNLRRSLQRDS
+1323 FNLRRSLTRDS

-1378 GGKPEMLMTRR
+1378 GGKREMLMTRR

>member
-1 MTYLFSFTI
+1 
-10 AGIAARLKTS
+10 
-20 VTGLLQGSLQ
+20 
-30 GFRALAR
+30 
-37 LGDVSYPE
+37 
-45 DPPLALRPL
+45 
-54 RVDTTGRPS
+54 
-63 AVQGVLA
+63 
-70 GSLLLCLCL
+70 
-79 LSVFALPMETTAHPD
+79 METAAHPD
-94 TPPLQDEG
+94 TLETRDEG
-102 DPLKTLLA
+102 DPLKTVL
-110 NPPINPGDTSPEG
+110 N
-123 YGQWYEDHSAD
+123 
-134 AKPKHRYSSRSIS
+134 S
-147 GNPPRFWHMYSNKP
+147 GNPAVAVPEGGGMWYLRGSAADNERKHIYRQSQDRNNRDRYWRLYANKP
-161 VPDFADLI
+161 PQDPADII

-184 VTGHVATGASALQPS
+184 VTRNVATGALALSPS

-205 VPGWSADQAI
+205 VPGWRADQAI

-221 MSGDGSLLPD
+221 IDGSLSPD

-236 SETGLVTE
+236 DETGLVTATE
-244 KKNTT
+244 NTT
-249 VKVGDRVAIAVN
+249 VKSGDRVAIAMN
-261 FTTWGGG
+261 ITTWSGGVW
-268 ISSDMAIGPRVDTT
+268 SDMAIGPRQDIT
-282 YEWQADPFARDAEGN
+282 YEWRRWDYPLDEEGN
-297 FLRRG
+297 RIDDPVTGQPEQEWLD
-302 GSRYRVWKNL
+302 NAL
-312 NQIHREGVWRL
+312 TQHEGVWRL
-323 NPNLPLTS
+323 NPNLSVRLFDERFQPLPAGVS
-331 GTTGHTHTLVYQ
+331 HTLVYQ
-343 FVVKP
+343 FVVDE
-348 EHAILNAEGPWLKQD
+348 EHAILNAEGPWLKRD
-363 FYYVPDEGIDPGAG
+363 FYYVEDTGSDPKPWFNPGAG
-377 YRYDGPERTPH
+377 QTEGQHLLPGGP
-388 GVQHAVEGNR
+388 QHGNR
-398 KTAVDWLY
+398 ETPVDWLY
-406 GKPDGTLPKPTA
+406 GRPDGTLPSDTA
-418 VKVWNT
+418 VKPWNT
-424 LSPIDRE
+424 LVVTDTE
-431 RLNWNASGAKS
+431 RLSWGAAGTNAQSR
-442 QTPGWTYHRYSN
+442 GWTRHRYKN
-454 HRDHTR
+454 DADFTR
-460 SHRHVPMYD
+460 SHRHTPMYE
-469 PAAKERIYYPKV
+469 PEEKELIFYPKV
-481 VVGNTK
+481 VVGNTDV
-487 KTTVSSSTAITDVP
+487 TTVSTVLAITDVP
-501 TGTQT
+501 SGTQT

-519 EIADFTVSRVTFEE
+519 EIADFTVNRVYHEDG
-533 VKSSTVE
+533 K
-540 GPGSA
+540 
-545 TLTPPP
+545 
-551 WRSDIPV
+551 RRDIPV
-558 SGASVTLF
+558 SGASVSIF
-566 VAHDVSAAGVAKFQT
+566 VAHDVSDDGVATSQQ
-581 SLTAALAAAD
+581 SLTAALAAAE
-591 PPWTVTALTYAGGA
+591 PPWTVTEMTYAGGIK
-605 EIASLEGHGTATR
+605 IASLEGHGTATR
-618 YTLTLSPALGLKG
+618 YTVTLSPPLDVKG
-631 DIALQIPAGVVSDVA
+631 DVALQIPADAVLDVI
-646 GTPNV
+646 GNGHP
-651 ASETVMVSVDTSL
+651 ASETVMVSVDTKTAL
-664 RLAAGAAVE
+664 PLAV
-673 IVEPESGTY
+673 VEPPEVVLGT
-682 LGGDALEVRVP
+682 GEVTVSVP
-693 FAADGLTYEGNN
+693 FAQDGLTYEGEN
-705 PPYITIYLGER
+705 PPYLTIYLGDEVP
-716 TSANARHATWQ
+716 ANARHAVWQ
-727 RGAETSGSTIVPFV
+727 SQSPGSTIVQFV
-741 YVVNAADPVV
+741 YTGDDI
-751 SSVVVGSEG
+751 GG
-760 LSVPE
+760 LVTAKMETLAIPE
-765 GTTLTSSSGLSRV
+765 GTTLVV
-778 GTAAPP
+778 GTGPRAPRQAGNKPVASGPGEIGLPPEGTLLSVTDMSGAALSPV
-784 KDSGEEAPAPPPSDD
+784 
-799 AGSEQ
+799 Q
-804 VVLATDTGAPLPE
+804 
-817 TEAAVNVS
+817 
-825 PVLWLPTEESEPKSV
+825 PVLWLPTEESEPKSA

-853 LGNGSGADNDW
+853 LGNGSGDTNDW

-877 KDWELSVVAD
+877 KDWELSIVAD
-887 AKKEDTS
+887 AKQEDTS

-912 NMPSDKTPLAGGDD
+912 NQPSDKTPLAGGDD
-926 ITPPAGSS
+926 VAAAGS
-934 DKKRKGLTHL
+934 DKRRKGLTHL
-944 SLVDDGLS
+944 SLVNAGLS

-964 NAKEKRNLNEAF
+964 NAKEKRGLNEAF

-1080 AITMSE
+1080 AVTMSE

-1101 LYNTSKTEALNL
+1101 LYNASKTEALNL

-1118 EIQNRKSKDLV
+1118 EIQNRKSEDLV
-1129 GRPIVTLTLQEKVI
+1129 GRPIVTLTLQEKLI

-1166 DRVYNLIELHEKNL
+1166 DRVYNLIQLHEKNL

-1249 ARDGTSREGW
+1249 AREGTSREGW

-1300 LTRTESGAVVVT
+1300 LTRTESGAVVIT

-1323 FNLRRSLQRDS
+1323 FNLRRSLTRDS

-1378 GGKPEMLMTRR
+1378 GGKPETLMTRR

>member
-1 MTYLFSFTI
+1 ML
-10 AGIAARLKTS
+10 
-20 VTGLLQGSLQ
+20 
-30 GFRALAR
+30 
-37 LGDVSYPE
+37 
-45 DPPLALRPL
+45 
-54 RVDTTGRPS
+54 
-63 AVQGVLA
+63 
-70 GSLLLCLCL
+70 LCL
-79 LSVFALPMETTAHPD
+79 LSVFALPMETAAHLPHIKKSITNAD
-94 TPPLQDEG
+94 YGNKAFSQVLRDLDSSYHHAAPPWD
-102 DPLKTLLA
+102 
-110 NPPINPGDTSPEG
+110 
-123 YGQWYEDHSAD
+123 
-134 AKPKHRYSSRSIS
+134 
-147 GNPPRFWHMYSNKP
+147 
-161 VPDFADLI
+161 DLFDCI
-169 NWVRVYKNPKTSPAT
+169 NWVRVYKNPKTTPAT
-184 VTGHVATGASALQPS
+184 DLTEERYINPALGAPPPGIRLNADFPNWRVPNVETGPSSLMPS
-199 LHWEEN
+199 LHWETIDPMWN
-205 VPGWSADQAI
+205 PDNDAI
-215 WVDFNT
+215 WVDFD
-221 MSGDGSLLPD
+221 SADDGGALIDTGPNS
-231 PEKDD
+231 
-236 SETGLVTE
+236 GLVTAD
-244 KKNTT
+244 KNTT
-249 VKVGDRVAIAVN
+249 VKPGDRVAIAVN
-261 FTTWGGG
+261 FNTWGGQADP
-268 ISSDMAIGPRVDTT
+268 DMAIGPHIDIT
-282 YEWQADPFARDAEGN
+282 YRWQADPWALDENGEERLHPQTGQ
-297 FLRRG
+297 
-302 GSRYRVWKNL
+302 RYREWTNL
-312 NQIHREGVWRL
+312 DQTHREGPWRL
-323 NPNLPLTS
+323 NPNLQLKA
-331 GTTGHTHTLVYQ
+331 GQLAKKHTFVYQ
-343 FVVKP
+343 FVVGE
-348 EHAILNAEGPWLKQD
+348 EHAILNEGPWLKQD
-363 FYYVPDEGIDPGAG
+363 FYYIADTAEGRDPQPGFQPQTG
-377 YRYDGPERTPH
+377 FTGGPYVNPLGPRK
-388 GVQHAVEGNR
+388 GNR
-398 KTAVDWLY
+398 EITIDWLY
-406 GKPDGTLPKPTA
+406 GQPEGELPPSTA
-418 VKVWNT
+418 LKVWNALKAT
-424 LSPIDRE
+424 DTDRVD
-431 RLNWNASGAKS
+431 WNVRGTWTMDAPLGEAR
-442 QTPGWTYHRYSN
+442 GWTHHRIGN
-454 HRDHTR
+454 NADWTR
-460 SHRHVPMYD
+460 AHRHIPMYD
-469 PAAKERIYYPKV
+469 PAVKEPIFYPKV
-481 VVGNTK
+481 VVENTDEV
-487 KTTVSSSTAITDVP
+487 TVSSLTAITDVP
-501 TGTQT
+501 SGTQT
-506 GAFQVTLAFSEVQ
+506 GAFQVTLGFSEVQ
-519 EIADFTVSRVTFEE
+519 EINDFMVSRVTFT
-533 VKSSTVE
+533 SNSRS
-540 GPGSA
+540 P
-545 TLTPPP
+545 LPHPPL
-551 WRSDIPV
+551 RSDVHVP
-558 SGASVTLF
+558 GASVSVF

-591 PPWTVTALTYAGGA
+591 PPWTVTALASAGGI
-605 EIASLEGHGTATR
+605 ELASSGEEGPRKHGTATR
-618 YTLTLSPALGLKG
+618 YTLTLLPPLGVKG
-631 DIALQIPAGVVSDVA
+631 DIALRIPAGVVSDAA
-646 GTPNV
+646 GNPNA
-651 ASETVMVSVDTSL
+651 ASEAVMVSVDTSL

-673 IVEPESGTY
+673 IVEPESGAY
-682 LGGDALEVRVP
+682 ASGDALEVRVP
-693 FAADGLTYEGNN
+693 FAEDSLTYEGDN

-741 YVVNAADPVV
+741 YVVNTDDPIA
-751 SSVVVGSEG
+751 SSVLLPDAFGISMPKGTMLRSGSRLSPVGK
-760 LSVPE
+760 
-765 GTTLTSSSGLSRV
+765 
-778 GTAAPP
+778 AAPP
-784 KDSGEEAPAPPPSDD
+784 KDSGEEADD
-799 AGSEQ
+799 SGSEQ

-817 TEAAVNVS
+817 TEAPVNVL
-825 PVLWLPTEESEPKSV
+825 PAVLLPSEESDPKAA

-853 LGNGSGADNDW
+853 LGNGSGETNDW

-877 KDWELSVVAD
+877 KDWELSIVAD
-887 AKKEDTS
+887 AKQEDTS

-899 DVSVPANGLLLLT
+899 DVSVPGNGLLLLT

-926 ITPPAGSS
+926 IAAAGS
-934 DKKRKGLTHL
+934 DKRRKGLQHL
-944 SLVDDGLS
+944 SLVDANLS

-964 NAKEKRNLNEAF
+964 NAKEKRGLNEAF

-999 THVWPLQVLEAPGSD
+999 THVWPLQVLESPGSD

-1080 AITMSE
+1080 AVTMSE

-1118 EIQNRKSKDLV
+1118 EIQNQKSEDLV
-1129 GRPIVTLTLQEKVI
+1129 GRPVVTLTLQEKVI

-1195 YLKLTDTN
+1195 YLKLTDST
-1203 GHLVDEIGNTD
+1203 GALVDEIGNTD

-1249 ARDGTSREGW
+1249 AREGTSRAGW

-1378 GGKPEMLMTRR
+1378 GGKREMLLMRR

-1400 LTTFGEVKQAK
+1400 LKTLGEVKQAK

>member
-1 MTYLFSFTI
+1 MAEAL
-10 AGIAARLKTS
+10 R
-20 VTGLLQGSLQ
+20 
-30 GFRALAR
+30 RALAGNQVNQFYER
-37 LGDVSYPE
+37 LAPWDDLSDV
-45 DPPLALRPL
+45 
-54 RVDTTGRPS
+54 
-63 AVQGVLA
+63 
-70 GSLLLCLCL
+70 
-79 LSVFALPMETTAHPD
+79 
-94 TPPLQDEG
+94 
-102 DPLKTLLA
+102 
-110 NPPINPGDTSPEG
+110 
-123 YGQWYEDHSAD
+123 
-134 AKPKHRYSSRSIS
+134 
-147 GNPPRFWHMYSNKP
+147 
-161 VPDFADLI
+161 I
-169 NWVRVYKNPKTSPAT
+169 NWVRVYKNPKATPTSELGPPT
-184 VTGHVATGASALQPS
+184 GTFRNIRQWRMPGVVTGATWLRPPI
-199 LHWEEN
+199 HWEEN
-205 VPGWSADQAI
+205 EPGWNALGPDEV
-215 WVDFNT
+215 WVNLNT
-221 MSGDGSLLPD
+221 EPGDDYGSLID
-231 PEKDD
+231 TGEN
-236 SETGLVTE
+236 SGLVTATE
-244 KKNTT
+244 NTT
-249 VKVGDRVAIAVN
+249 VKPKDRVAIAVN
-261 FTTWGGG
+261 FNTWGGYVR
-268 ISSDMAIGPRVDTT
+268 SDMSIGPRQDIT
-282 YEWQADPFARDAEGN
+282 YKFQREIQEFRLDAQGNKQPNPLDPGGFLQDPVWINAD
-297 FLRRG
+297 
-302 GSRYRVWKNL
+302 SV
-312 NQIHREGVWRL
+312 QREGPWRL
-323 NPNLPLTS
+323 NPNA
-331 GTTGHTHTLVYQ
+331 TLEEIGSARRTFTIVYQ
-343 FVVKP
+343 FVVGE
-348 EHAILNAEGPWLKQD
+348 EHALLNKEPWLQQD
-363 FYYVPDEGIDPGAG
+363 FYYIADTGTDPGVG
-377 YRYDGPERTPH
+377 YNARNPSASTGGIP
-388 GVQHAVEGNR
+388 VEGNR
-398 KTAVDWLY
+398 RISVDWLY
-406 GKPDGTLPKPTA
+406 GKPEGELPSASA
-418 VKVWNT
+418 VKPWNT
-424 LSPIDRE
+424 FDPADIE
-431 RLNWNASGAKS
+431 RQIWDALGTNGDA
-442 QTPGWTYHRYSN
+442 PGWPRHRYTNYS
-454 HRDHTR
+454 DFTR
-460 SHRHVPMYD
+460 QHQHIPMYD
-469 PAAKERIYYPKV
+469 PKDKEIIYYPKV
-481 VVGNTK
+481 VVGDTD

-506 GAFQVTLAFSEVQ
+506 GEFQVTLGFSEVQ
-519 EIADFTVSRVTFEE
+519 EIADFTIDRRTFAG
-533 VKSSTVE
+533 VVRAFAK
-540 GPGSA
+540 PGVP
-545 TLTPPP
+545 LIPPP
-551 WRSDIPV
+551 ARSIIPV
-558 SGASVTLF
+558 PGASVSIF
-566 VAHDVSAAGVAKFQT
+566 VAHDVSDAGVTTSQQ

-591 PPWTVTALTYAGGA
+591 PPWTVTALAYTGGI
-605 EIASLEGHGTATR
+605 EIASSGKEGPRDHGTATR
-618 YTLTLSPALGLKG
+618 YTLTLSPPLGVKG
-631 DIALQIPAGVVSDVA
+631 DVALQIPADAVLDVA
-646 GTPNV
+646 GNGHA
-651 ASETVMVSVDTSL
+651 ASEAVMVSVDTSL

-693 FAADGLTYEGNN
+693 FAADGLTYEGDA
-705 PPYITIYLGER
+705 PPYITIYLGEK

-741 YVVNAADPVV
+741 YVVSAEDPVV

-765 GTTLTSSSGLSRV
+765 GTTLMSSSGLSRV
-778 GTAAPP
+778 GKADPP
-784 KDSGEEAPAPPPSDD
+784 SGSGEEASDD

-804 VVLATDTGAPLPE
+804 AEISTASGE
-817 TEAAVNVS
+817 SFQGTERDVNVS
-825 PVLWLPTEESEPKSV
+825 PVLWVPTEESDPKAA

-853 LGNGSGADNDW
+853 LGNGSGDTNDW

-869 VTDAAVSL
+869 VTDASVSL
-877 KDWELSVVAD
+877 KDWELSIVAD
-887 AKKEDTS
+887 AKQEDTS

-926 ITPPAGSS
+926 VAAAGS
-934 DKKRKGLTHL
+934 DKRRKGLTHL
-944 SLVDDGLS
+944 SLVNAGLS

-964 NAKEKRNLNEAF
+964 NAKEKRGLNEAF

-999 THVWPLQVLEAPGSD
+999 THVWPLQVLESPGSD

-1024 WLRAKADIVGYHRD
+1024 WLRAKADIVGYHKD

-1048 GYDRKVSK
+1048 GYDRKVSE

-1070 VKTQPATPKG
+1070 VKTEPATPKG
-1080 AITMSE
+1080 AVTMSE

-1101 LYNTSKTEALNL
+1101 IYNTSKTEALNL

-1118 EIQNRKSKDLV
+1118 EIQNRKSEDLV
-1129 GRPIVTLTLQEKVI
+1129 GRPVVTLTLQEKMI

-1158 SSADVFPA
+1158 SSADVFPS

-1195 YLKLTDTN
+1195 YLKLTDST
-1203 GHLVDEIGNTD
+1203 GALVDEIGNTD

-1249 ARDGTSREGW
+1249 AREGTSRQGW
-1259 ALAANFAKFKA
+1259 ALAANFKQFKA

-1300 LTRTESGAVVVT
+1300 LTRTESGAVVIT

-1323 FNLRRSLQRDS
+1323 FNLRRSLTRDS

-1354 TYTFIDTSAK
+1354 TYTFVDTSAK

-1378 GGKPEMLMTRR
+1378 GGKPETLMTRR

>member
-1 MTYLFSFTI
+1 
-10 AGIAARLKTS
+10 
-20 VTGLLQGSLQ
+20 
-30 GFRALAR
+30 
-37 LGDVSYPE
+37 
-45 DPPLALRPL
+45 
-54 RVDTTGRPS
+54 
-63 AVQGVLA
+63 
-70 GSLLLCLCL
+70 
-79 LSVFALPMETTAHPD
+79 METAAHAPHIKSGIRNAD
-94 TPPLQDEG
+94 YGNKEFSQVLSDLPTSKHHAAPP
-102 DPLKTLLA
+102 
-110 NPPINPGDTSPEG
+110 
-123 YGQWYEDHSAD
+123 W
-134 AKPKHRYSSRSIS
+134 
-147 GNPPRFWHMYSNKP
+147 
-161 VPDFADLI
+161 ADLSECI
-169 NWVRVYKNPKTSPAT
+169 NWVRVYKNPKTTPTNELGPHVRAFGRIRQWNFPG
-184 VTGHVATGASALQPS
+184 VETGPS
-199 LHWEEN
+199 WVMPSQTWEQLE
-205 VPGWSADQAI
+205 PGWDALGPDEV
-215 WVDFNT
+215 WVDFV
-221 MSGDGSLLPD
+221 SADDGGALIDTGENS
-231 PEKDD
+231 
-236 SETGLVTE
+236 GLVTATE
-244 KKNTT
+244 NTT
-249 VKVGDRVAIAVN
+249 VKPGDRVAIAVN
-261 FTTWGGG
+261 FNTWNGWARP
-268 ISSDMAIGPRVDTT
+268 DMAIGPRVDIT
-282 YEWQADPFARDAEGN
+282 YYRQQDYQRDRDDPPQQIPGQPP
-297 FLRRG
+297 G
-302 GSRYRVWKNL
+302 TWYKKTIWI
-312 NQIHREGVWRL
+312 NQEFPRREGVWRF
-323 NPNLPLTS
+323 NPNLQLNS
-331 GTTGHTHTLVYQ
+331 GQLAKKHTFVYQ
-343 FVVKP
+343 FVVGE
-348 EHAILNAEGPWLKQD
+348 EHAMLNEGPWLKQD
-363 FYYVPDEGIDPGAG
+363 FYYVEDTGADPRPGFRPD
-377 YRYDGPERTPH
+377 DGHSGGHYAKTNGP
-388 GVQHAVEGNR
+388 VEGNR
-398 KTAVDWLY
+398 TTVAVDWLY
-406 GKPDGTLPKPTA
+406 GEPDGTLPKPTA
-418 VKVWNT
+418 LKVWNAT
-424 LSPIDRE
+424 APSDGRNVDWE
-431 RLNWNASGAKS
+431 VSGTNS
-442 QTPGWTYHRYSN
+442 EFRGWTHHRSAN
-454 HRDHTR
+454 NADFTRD
-460 SHRHVPMYD
+460 HRHVPLYD
-469 PAAKERIYYPKV
+469 TAVKPPIYYPKV
-481 VVGNTK
+481 VVENTDAV
-487 KTTVSSSTAITDVP
+487 TVSAVPAITDVP
-501 TGTQT
+501 SGTQT
-506 GAFQVTLAFSEVQ
+506 GAFQVTLGFSEVQ
-519 EIADFTVSRVTFEE
+519 EIADFTVNRRTLEAFR
-533 VKSSTVE
+533 
-540 GPGSA
+540 SA
-545 TLTPPP
+545 LADEHLRTPLVTPPA
-551 WRSDIPV
+551 RTDIPV
-558 SGASVTLF
+558 PGASVSVF
-566 VAHDVSAAGVAKFQT
+566 VAHNVSDAGVTKSQQA
-581 SLTAALAAAD
+581 LTAALAAAD
-591 PPWTVTALTYAGGA
+591 PPWTVTALAYAGGI
-605 EIASLEGHGTATR
+605 ELASSGEEGPRNHGTATR
-618 YTLTLSPALGLKG
+618 YTLTLLPPLGVKG
-631 DIALQIPAGVVSDVA
+631 DIALQIPAGVVSDAA
-646 GTPNV
+646 GNPNV

-727 RGAETSGSTIVPFV
+727 QGEETSGSTIVPFV
-741 YVVNAADPVV
+741 YVVNADDPVV

-765 GTTLTSSSGLSRV
+765 GTTLRSGSGLSLV
-778 GTAAPP
+778 G
-784 KDSGEEAPAPPPSDD
+784 SDD
-799 AGSEQ
+799 ADSGQAAISTASGESFQ
-804 VVLATDTGAPLPE
+804 G
-817 TEAAVNVS
+817 TERDVNVS
-825 PVLWLPTEESEPKSV
+825 PVLWVPTEESEPKSA

-853 LGNGSGADNDW
+853 LGNGSGDTNDW

-877 KDWELSVVAD
+877 KDWELSIVAD
-887 AKKEDTS
+887 AKQEDTS

-926 ITPPAGSS
+926 VAAAGS
-934 DKKRKGLTHL
+934 DKRRKGLTHL
-944 SLVDDGLS
+944 SLVDAALS

-964 NAKEKRNLNEAF
+964 NAKEKRGLNEAF

-999 THVWPLQVLEAPGSD
+999 THVWPLQVLESPGSD

-1080 AITMSE
+1080 AVTMSE

-1118 EIQNRKSKDLV
+1118 EIQNRKSEDLV
-1129 GRPIVTLTLQEKVI
+1129 GRPVVTLTLQEKMI

-1166 DRVYNLIELHEKNL
+1166 DRVYNLIQLHEKNL

-1195 YLKLTDTN
+1195 YLKLTDST
-1203 GHLVDEIGNTD
+1203 GALVDEIGNTD

-1228 VPLSEVEGMRSSL
+1228 VPLSELEGMRSSL
-1241 VRRYDNGV
+1241 VRRYNKGV
-1249 ARDGTSREGW
+1249 AREGTSRAGW

-1323 FNLRRSLQRDS
+1323 FNLRRSLTRDS

-1339 NPALIAGAGTTGERQ
+1339 NPTLIAGAGTTGERQ

-1400 LTTFGEVKQAK
+1400 LTTFGEVKQGK

>member
-1 MTYLFSFTI
+1 M
-10 AGIAARLKTS
+10 
-20 VTGLLQGSLQ
+20 
-30 GFRALAR
+30 
-37 LGDVSYPE
+37 
-45 DPPLALRPL
+45 
-54 RVDTTGRPS
+54 
-63 AVQGVLA
+63 
-70 GSLLLCLCL
+70 
-79 LSVFALPMETTAHPD
+79 
-94 TPPLQDEG
+94 
-102 DPLKTLLA
+102 
-110 NPPINPGDTSPEG
+110 
-123 YGQWYEDHSAD
+123 
-134 AKPKHRYSSRSIS
+134 
-147 GNPPRFWHMYSNKP
+147 
-161 VPDFADLI
+161 
-169 NWVRVYKNPKTSPAT
+169 
-184 VTGHVATGASALQPS
+184 
-199 LHWEEN
+199 
-205 VPGWSADQAI
+205 
-215 WVDFNT
+215 
-221 MSGDGSLLPD
+221 
-231 PEKDD
+231 
-236 SETGLVTE
+236 
-244 KKNTT
+244 
-249 VKVGDRVAIAVN
+249 
-261 FTTWGGG
+261 
-268 ISSDMAIGPRVDTT
+268 
-282 YEWQADPFARDAEGN
+282 
-297 FLRRG
+297 
-302 GSRYRVWKNL
+302 
-312 NQIHREGVWRL
+312 
-323 NPNLPLTS
+323 
-331 GTTGHTHTLVYQ
+331 
-343 FVVKP
+343 
-348 EHAILNAEGPWLKQD
+348 
-363 FYYVPDEGIDPGAG
+363 
-377 YRYDGPERTPH
+377 
-388 GVQHAVEGNR
+388 
-398 KTAVDWLY
+398 
-406 GKPDGTLPKPTA
+406 
-418 VKVWNT
+418 
-424 LSPIDRE
+424 
-431 RLNWNASGAKS
+431 
-442 QTPGWTYHRYSN
+442 
-454 HRDHTR
+454 
-460 SHRHVPMYD
+460 
-469 PAAKERIYYPKV
+469 
-481 VVGNTK
+481 
-487 KTTVSSSTAITDVP
+487 
-501 TGTQT
+501 
-506 GAFQVTLAFSEVQ
+506 
-519 EIADFTVSRVTFEE
+519 
-533 VKSSTVE
+533 
-540 GPGSA
+540 
-545 TLTPPP
+545 
-551 WRSDIPV
+551 
-558 SGASVTLF
+558 
-566 VAHDVSAAGVAKFQT
+566 
-581 SLTAALAAAD
+581 
-591 PPWTVTALTYAGGA
+591 
-605 EIASLEGHGTATR
+605 
-618 YTLTLSPALGLKG
+618 
-631 DIALQIPAGVVSDVA
+631 
-646 GTPNV
+646 
-651 ASETVMVSVDTSL
+651 
-664 RLAAGAAVE
+664 
-673 IVEPESGTY
+673 
-682 LGGDALEVRVP
+682 
-693 FAADGLTYEGNN
+693 
-705 PPYITIYLGER
+705 
-716 TSANARHATWQ
+716 
-727 RGAETSGSTIVPFV
+727 
-741 YVVNAADPVV
+741 
-751 SSVVVGSEG
+751 
-760 LSVPE
+760 
-765 GTTLTSSSGLSRV
+765 SRV

-784 KDSGEEAPAPPPSDD
+784 KDSGEEAPAPSSDD
-799 AGSEQ
+799 SGSEQ
-804 VVLATDTGAPLPE
+804 VVLATASGAPLPE
-817 TEAAVNVS
+817 TEAPVNVL
-825 PVLWLPTEESEPKSV
+825 PVVLLPSEESEPKSA

-887 AKKEDTS
+887 AKQEDTS

-912 NMPSDKTPLAGGDD
+912 NQPSDKTLLAGGDD
-926 ITPPAGSS
+926 VAAAGS
-934 DKKRKGLTHL
+934 DKRRKGLTHL
-944 SLVDDGLS
+944 SLVDAGLS

-964 NAKEKRNLNEAF
+964 NAKEKRGLNEAF

-999 THVWPLQVLEAPGSD
+999 THVWPLQVLESPGSD

-1118 EIQNRKSKDLV
+1118 EIQNRKSEDLV

-1158 SSADVFPA
+1158 SSADVFPS
-1166 DRVYNLIELHEKNL
+1166 DRVYNLIQLHEKNL

-1195 YLKLTDTN
+1195 YLKFTDGT
-1203 GHLVDEIGNTD
+1203 GALVDEIGNTD

-1249 ARDGTSREGW
+1249 AREGTSREGW

-1285 YRQGGAL
+1285 YRKGGAL

-1323 FNLRRSLQRDS
+1323 FNLRRSLKRDS

-1378 GGKPEMLMTRR
+1378 GGKPEMLLMRR

>member
-1 MTYLFSFTI
+1 M
-10 AGIAARLKTS
+10 
-20 VTGLLQGSLQ
+20 
-30 GFRALAR
+30 
-37 LGDVSYPE
+37 
-45 DPPLALRPL
+45 
-54 RVDTTGRPS
+54 
-63 AVQGVLA
+63 
-70 GSLLLCLCL
+70 
-79 LSVFALPMETTAHPD
+79 FALPMETAAHTGHRLTGRSIPAAD
-94 TPPLQDEG
+94 IQTKGFAQARRDLI
-102 DPLKTLLA
+102 TT
-110 NPPINPGDTSPEG
+110 GDTG
-123 YGQWYEDHSAD
+123 FFAD
-134 AKPKHRYSSRSIS
+134 P
-147 GNPPRFWHMYSNKP
+147 
-161 VPDFADLI
+161 PDFSGAI
-169 NWVRVYKNPKTSPAT
+169 NWVRVYKNPKTTDATDLRISPSST
-184 VTGHVATGASALQPS
+184 IMQVPNVETGPSYLLPS
-199 LHWEEN
+199 LHWEETDPMWDVAN
-205 VPGWSADQAI
+205 AI

-221 MSGDGSLLPD
+221 ETGDGSLLPD

-244 KKNTT
+244 EKNTT

-261 FTTWGGG
+261 FTTWGGFAYP
-268 ISSDMAIGPRVDTT
+268 DMAIGPRLDLTYDTQFT
-282 YEWQADPFARDAEGN
+282 RQVPVLTPEGN
-297 FLRRG
+297 TILTPDPNDAANSIVQREA
-302 GSRYRVWKNL
+302 WL
-312 NQIHREGVWRL
+312 HREVPVRDGIWRL
-323 NPNLPLTS
+323 NPNLRLLSHNPRNFSAIPS
-331 GTTGHTHTLVYQ
+331 GLTHTLVYQ
-343 FVVKP
+343 FEVGP
-348 EHAILNAEGPWLKQD
+348 EHAHLNEGPWLKYD
-363 FYYVPDEGIDPGAG
+363 FYYVEDSGTDPGIGFNVTNQGASTG
-377 YRYDGPERTPH
+377 GIP
-388 GVQHAVEGNR
+388 VVGNR
-398 KTAVDWLY
+398 NTVGVDWLY
-406 GKPDGTLPKPTA
+406 GEADGTLPSSSSVSP
-418 VKVWNT
+418 WNT
-424 LSPIDRE
+424 FLPEDGDQIR
-431 RLNWNASGAKS
+431 WGASGTETA
-442 QTPGWTYHRYSN
+442 QPGWTN
-454 HRDHTR
+454 HRHTNYADFTR
-460 SHRHVPMYD
+460 AHRHIPMYD
-469 PAAKERIYYPKV
+469 PAEKETIYYPKV
-481 VVGNTK
+481 VVGDTDV
-487 KTTVSSSTAITDVP
+487 TTVSTVPAITDVP
-501 TGTQT
+501 SGTQT
-506 GAFQVTLAFSEVQ
+506 GAFQVTLGFSEVQ
-519 EIADFTVSRVTFEE
+519 EIADFMRSHRTFHWDQSRG
-533 VKSSTVE
+533 TVE
-540 GPGSA
+540 HEP
-545 TLTPPP
+545 LVPEVLNDPVPVNRRVPLPPP
-551 WRSDIPV
+551 RRDILVP
-558 SGASVTLF
+558 GASVSIF
-566 VAHDVSAAGVAKFQT
+566 VAHNVSDDGVTTSQQ

-591 PPWTVTALTYAGGA
+591 PPWTVTALAYTGGI
-605 EIASLEGHGTATR
+605 ELASSGKEGPRNHGTATR
-618 YTLTLSPALGLKG
+618 YTLTLLPPLGVKG
-631 DIALQIPAGVVSDVA
+631 EFALQIPADAVLDVA
-646 GTPNV
+646 GNGHA
-651 ASETVMVSVDTSL
+651 ASEAVMVSVDTSL
-664 RLAAGAAVE
+664 RLAAGEEVE

-705 PPYITIYLGER
+705 PPYITIYLGEE

-741 YVVNAADPVV
+741 YVVNADDPVA
-751 SSVVVGSEG
+751 SSVILPDAFKV
-760 LSVPE
+760 LVPA
-765 GTTLTSSSGLSRV
+765 GTTLMSGSGLSRV
-778 GTAAPP
+778 GKDAPP
-784 KDSGEEAPAPPPSDD
+784 KDSGEEASDD
-799 AGSEQ
+799 SGSEQ
-804 VVLATDTGAPLPE
+804 VVVATASGEPPPK
-817 TEAAVNVS
+817 TEAPVNVS
-825 PVLWLPTEESEPKSV
+825 PVLWLPTEESDPKAA

-869 VTDAAVSL
+869 VTDASVSL

-887 AKKEDTS
+887 AKQEDTS

-926 ITPPAGSS
+926 VAAAGS
-934 DKKRKGLTHL
+934 DKRRKGLTHL
-944 SLVDDGLS
+944 SLVDAALS

-964 NAKEKRNLNEAF
+964 NATEKRGLNEAF

-999 THVWPLQVLEAPGSD
+999 THVWPLQVLESPGSD

-1024 WLRAKADIVGYHRD
+1024 WLRAKADIVGYHKD

-1070 VKTQPATPKG
+1070 VKTEPATPKG
-1080 AITMSE
+1080 AVTMSE

-1118 EIQNRKSKDLV
+1118 EIQNRKSEDLV
-1129 GRPIVTLTLQEKVI
+1129 GRPVVTLTLQEKLI

-1190 SVEGF
+1190 SVKGF
-1195 YLKLTDTN
+1195 YLKLTDES
-1203 GHLVDEIGNTD
+1203 GALVDEIGNTD
-1214 GDRRTDDTPAWALP
+1214 GDRRTDDNPAWALP

-1300 LTRTESGAVVVT
+1300 LTRTDSGAVVVT

-1323 FNLRRSLQRDS
+1323 FNLRRSLTRDS

-1339 NPALIAGAGTTGERQ
+1339 NPVLIAGAGTTGERQ

-1378 GGKPEMLMTRR
+1378 GGKPETLMTRR

>member
-1 MTYLFSFTI
+1 M
-10 AGIAARLKTS
+10 
-20 VTGLLQGSLQ
+20 
-30 GFRALAR
+30 
-37 LGDVSYPE
+37 
-45 DPPLALRPL
+45 
-54 RVDTTGRPS
+54 
-63 AVQGVLA
+63 
-70 GSLLLCLCL
+70 
-79 LSVFALPMETTAHPD
+79 FALPMETAAHLPHIKKSITD
-94 TPPLQDEG
+94 ADYGNKAFSQVLRDLDSSYHHAPP
-102 DPLKTLLA
+102 P
-110 NPPINPGDTSPEG
+110 
-123 YGQWYEDHSAD
+123 W
-134 AKPKHRYSSRSIS
+134 
-147 GNPPRFWHMYSNKP
+147 
-161 VPDFADLI
+161 ADLSDCI
-169 NWVRVYKNPKTSPAT
+169 NWVRVYKNPKTTPAT
-184 VTGHVATGASALQPS
+184 DLTEERYINPALGAPPPGIRLNADFPVWQLPNVETGNSSLMPS
-199 LHWEEN
+199 LHWETLDPMWN
-205 VPGWSADQAI
+205 PDNDAI
-215 WVDFNT
+215 WVDF
-221 MSGDGSLLPD
+221 
-231 PEKDD
+231 D
-236 SETGLVTE
+236 SADEGGALIDTGPNSGLVTAD
-244 KKNTT
+244 KNTT
-249 VKVGDRVAIAVN
+249 VVPGDRVAIAVN
-261 FTTWGGG
+261 FNTWGGQAEP
-268 ISSDMAIGPRVDTT
+268 DMTIGPHIDIT
-282 YEWQADPFARDAEGN
+282 YRWQADPWALDENGEERLHPQTGQ
-297 FLRRG
+297 
-302 GSRYRVWKNL
+302 RYREWTNL
-312 NQIHREGVWRL
+312 DQTHREGPWRL
-323 NPNLPLTS
+323 NPNLKLRAAQLAKK
-331 GTTGHTHTLVYQ
+331 HTFVYQ
-343 FVVKP
+343 FVVGE
-348 EHAILNAEGPWLKQD
+348 EHALLNEGPWLKQN
-363 FYYVPDEGIDPGAG
+363 FYYIADTAEGRDPQPGFQPQQG
-377 YRYDGPERTPH
+377 QTGGPYAHPLGPRK
-388 GVQHAVEGNR
+388 GNR
-398 KTAVDWLY
+398 EITIDWLY
-406 GKPDGTLPKPTA
+406 GKPEGELPPSTA
-418 VKVWNT
+418 LKVWNALKAT
-424 LSPIDRE
+424 DTDRVD
-431 RLNWNASGAKS
+431 WNVRGTWTMDAPLGEAR
-442 QTPGWTYHRYSN
+442 GWTHHRIGNNS
-454 HRDHTR
+454 DWTR
-460 SHRHVPMYD
+460 AHRHIPMYD
-469 PAAKERIYYPKV
+469 PAAKEPIFYPKV
-481 VVGNTK
+481 VVENTDEV
-487 KTTVSSSTAITDVP
+487 TVSSLTAITDIP
-501 TGTQT
+501 SGTQT
-506 GAFQVTLAFSEVQ
+506 GEFQLTLGFSEVQ
-519 EIADFTVSRVTFEE
+519 EINDFMVSRVTFT
-533 VKSSTVE
+533 SNSRS
-540 GPGSA
+540 P
-545 TLTPPP
+545 LPHLPL
-551 WRSDIPV
+551 RSDIPV
-558 SGASVTLF
+558 PGASVSIF
-566 VAHDVSAAGVAKFQT
+566 VAHDVSPDGVATSQQ

-591 PPWTVTALTYAGGA
+591 PPWTVTALAYTGGI
-605 EIASLEGHGTATR
+605 ELASSGKEGPRDPGTATR
-618 YTLTLSPALGLKG
+618 YTVTLSPPLGVKG
-631 DIALQIPAGVVSDVA
+631 DIALQIPAGVVSDAA
-646 GTPNV
+646 GTPNA
-651 ASETVMVSVDTSL
+651 ASEAVMVSVDTSL

-727 RGAETSGSTIVPFV
+727 RGEETSGSTIVPFV
-741 YVVNAADPVV
+741 YVVNAADPVA
-751 SSVVVGSEG
+751 SSVILPDAFKV
-760 LSVPE
+760 LVPA
-765 GTTLTSSSGLSRV
+765 GTTLMSGSGLSLV
-778 GTAAPP
+778 GTKKLPSG
-784 KDSGEEAPAPPPSDD
+784 SGEAPRAPSSDD
-799 AGSEQ
+799 TASGQAEIST
-804 VVLATDTGAPLPE
+804 ASGAPFQG
-817 TEAAVNVS
+817 TERDVNVS
-825 PVLWLPTEESEPKSV
+825 PVLWLPTEESEPKSA

-853 LGNGSGADNDW
+853 LGNGSGDTNDW

-887 AKKEDTS
+887 AKQEDTS

-912 NMPSDKTPLAGGDD
+912 NMPSDKTLLAGGDD
-926 ITPPAGSS
+926 VAAAGS
-934 DKKRKGLTHL
+934 DKRRKGLTHL
-944 SLVDDGLS
+944 SLVDANLS

-964 NAKEKRNLNEAF
+964 NAKEKRGLNEAF

-1070 VKTQPATPKG
+1070 VKTEPATPKG

-1118 EIQNRKSKDLV
+1118 EIQNRKSEDLV
-1129 GRPIVTLTLQEKVI
+1129 GRPIVTLTLQEKMI

-1158 SSADVFPA
+1158 SSADVFPD
-1166 DRVYNLIELHEKNL
+1166 DRVYNLIQLHEKNL

-1195 YLKLTDTN
+1195 YLKLTDGT
-1203 GHLVDEIGNTD
+1203 GALVDEIGNTD

-1249 ARDGTSREGW
+1249 AREGTSREGW

-1292 PVELSSFT
+1292 PVELSSFV
-1300 LTRTESGAVVVT
+1300 LTRTESGAVVIT

-1323 FNLRRSLQRDS
+1323 FNLRRSLTRDS

-1378 GGKPEMLMTRR
+1378 GGKPETLMTRR

-1400 LTTFGEVKQAK
+1400 LKTLGEVKQAK

>member
-1 MTYLFSFTI
+1 
-10 AGIAARLKTS
+10 
-20 VTGLLQGSLQ
+20 
-30 GFRALAR
+30 
-37 LGDVSYPE
+37 
-45 DPPLALRPL
+45 
-54 RVDTTGRPS
+54 
-63 AVQGVLA
+63 
-70 GSLLLCLCL
+70 
-79 LSVFALPMETTAHPD
+79 METAAHEKHLSRPID
-94 TPPLQDEG
+94 SNVWGAKGWKRTLDDIAVDDPNFVVRPPTWD
-102 DPLKTLLA
+102 
-110 NPPINPGDTSPEG
+110 SP
-123 YGQWYEDHSAD
+123 YD
-134 AKPKHRYSSRSIS
+134 
-147 GNPPRFWHMYSNKP
+147 
-161 VPDFADLI
+161 VI
-169 NWVRVYKNPKTSPAT
+169 NWVRVYKNPKVTPTSELGPHVGAFERIRQWNFPG
-184 VTGHVATGASALQPS
+184 VETGPSWLMPS
-199 LHWEEN
+199 LHWVEKDPEWDALGPDEVWVN
-205 VPGWSADQAI
+205 FVSAD
-215 WVDFNT
+215 
-221 MSGDGSLLPD
+221 DGGALIDTGENS
-231 PEKDD
+231 
-236 SETGLVTE
+236 GLVTATE
-244 KKNTT
+244 NTT
-249 VKVGDRVAIAVN
+249 VKPGDRVAIAVN
-261 FTTWGGG
+261 FNTWGGTAQP
-268 ISSDMAIGPRVDTT
+268 DMAIGPRVDITYDSQWKQQVHLLNEQGQT
-282 YEWQADPFARDAEGN
+282 YETPDPGDADGTLAQRNAWHARELT
-297 FLRRG
+297 F
-302 GSRYRVWKNL
+302 
-312 NQIHREGVWRL
+312 REGPWRL
-323 NPNLPLTS
+323 NPNLQFVGSSSTQR
-331 GTTGHTHTLVYQ
+331 HTFVYQ
-343 FVVKP
+343 FVVGE
-348 EHAILNAEGPWLKQD
+348 EHAILNEGPWLTRDD
-363 FYYVPDEGIDPGAG
+363 FDYVADTGSNPADWFDPTTGATEGVHTLPG
-377 YRYDGPERTPH
+377 GPTI
-388 GVQHAVEGNR
+388 GNR
-398 KTAVDWLY
+398 ISHPVDWIY
-406 GKPDGTLPKPTA
+406 GESDGTLPIPTA
-418 VKVWNT
+418 VMPWNT
-424 LSPIDRE
+424 VNTDDGE
-431 RLNWNASGAKS
+431 RVNWGVRGTN
-442 QTPGWTYHRYSN
+442 QQLPGWTYHRWNNFSDY
-454 HRDHTR
+454 TR
-460 SHRHVPMYD
+460 AHRHVLPYD
-469 PAAKERIYYPKV
+469 AAANETIWYPKV
-481 VVGNTK
+481 VVGNTDAV
-487 KTTVSSSTAITDVP
+487 TVSTVPAITDVP
-501 TGTQT
+501 SGTQT
-506 GAFQVTLAFSEVQ
+506 GAFQVTLGFSEVQ
-519 EIADFTVSRVTFEE
+519 EIADFMVNRVTFHGDL
-533 VKSSTVE
+533 SNGTVE
-540 GPGSA
+540 REPKDDMSINPLDRRLN
-545 TLTPPP
+545 TLPPL
-551 WRSDIPV
+551 RRDILVP
-558 SGASVTLF
+558 GASVSIF
-566 VAHDVSAAGVAKFQT
+566 VAHNVSDDGVAESQK

-591 PPWTVTALTYAGGA
+591 PPWTVTALAYTGGI
-605 EIASLEGHGTATR
+605 ELASSGEEGPRDHGTATR
-618 YTLTLSPALGLKG
+618 YTLTLSPPLGVKG
-631 DIALQIPAGVVSDVA
+631 DVALQIPADAVLDVA
-646 GTPNV
+646 GNGNV
-651 ASETVMVSVDTSL
+651 ASEAVTVSVDTSL

-673 IVEPESGTY
+673 IVEPESGAY

-705 PPYITIYLGER
+705 PPYITIYLGEE

-741 YVVNAADPVV
+741 YVVNADDPVV
-751 SSVVVGSEG
+751 SSVLVGSEG

-765 GTTLTSSSGLSRV
+765 GTTLMSGSGLSRV
-778 GTAAPP
+778 GKADPP
-784 KDSGEEAPAPPPSDD
+784 SGSGEEASDD
-799 AGSEQ
+799 SGSEQ
-804 VVLATDTGAPLPE
+804 AEISTASGE
-817 TEAAVNVS
+817 SFQGTERDVNVS
-825 PVLWLPTEESEPKSV
+825 PVLWVPTEESDPKAA
-840 ASSVPRTPIVFNE
+840 ASSVPRTPLVFNE
-853 LGNGSGADNDW
+853 LGNGSGDTNDW

-869 VTDAAVSL
+869 VTDSSVSL
-877 KDWELSVVAD
+877 KDWELSIVAD

-926 ITPPAGSS
+926 VAAVGS
-934 DKKRKGLTHL
+934 DKRRKGLQHL
-944 SLVDDGLS
+944 SVVNAGLS

-964 NAKEKRNLNEAF
+964 NAKEKRGLNEAF

-981 GGGSGTD
+981 GGGSSTD

-1070 VKTQPATPKG
+1070 VKTEPATPKG
-1080 AITMSE
+1080 AVTMSE

-1101 LYNTSKTEALNL
+1101 IYNTSKTEALNL

-1118 EIQNRKSKDLV
+1118 EIQNRKSEDLV
-1129 GRPIVTLTLQEKVI
+1129 GRPIVTLTLQEKLI

-1195 YLKLTDTN
+1195 YLKLTDST
-1203 GHLVDEIGNTD
+1203 GALVDEIGNTD
-1214 GDRRTDDTPAWALP
+1214 GDRRTDDNPAWALP

-1249 ARDGTSREGW
+1249 AREGTSRAGW

-1378 GGKPEMLMTRR
+1378 GGKPEMLLMRR

>member
-1 MTYLFSFTI
+1 
-10 AGIAARLKTS
+10 
-20 VTGLLQGSLQ
+20 
-30 GFRALAR
+30 
-37 LGDVSYPE
+37 
-45 DPPLALRPL
+45 
-54 RVDTTGRPS
+54 
-63 AVQGVLA
+63 
-70 GSLLLCLCL
+70 
-79 LSVFALPMETTAHPD
+79 
-94 TPPLQDEG
+94 
-102 DPLKTLLA
+102 
-110 NPPINPGDTSPEG
+110 
-123 YGQWYEDHSAD
+123 
-134 AKPKHRYSSRSIS
+134 
-147 GNPPRFWHMYSNKP
+147 
-161 VPDFADLI
+161 
-169 NWVRVYKNPKTSPAT
+169 
-184 VTGHVATGASALQPS
+184 
-199 LHWEEN
+199 
-205 VPGWSADQAI
+205 
-215 WVDFNT
+215 
-221 MSGDGSLLPD
+221 
-231 PEKDD
+231 
-236 SETGLVTE
+236 
-244 KKNTT
+244 
-249 VKVGDRVAIAVN
+249 
-261 FTTWGGG
+261 
-268 ISSDMAIGPRVDTT
+268 MAIGPRLDITYDSQWKQQVHLLNEQGQT
-282 YEWQADPFARDAEGN
+282 YETPNPNDTPGTLAQREAWHARELT
-297 FLRRG
+297 F
-302 GSRYRVWKNL
+302 
-312 NQIHREGVWRL
+312 REGPWRL
-323 NPNLPLTS
+323 NPNLQFVGSSSTQR
-331 GTTGHTHTLVYQ
+331 HTFVYQ
-343 FVVKP
+343 FVVGE
-348 EHAILNAEGPWLKQD
+348 EHAILNEGPWLTKDD
-363 FYYVPDEGIDPGAG
+363 FDYVADEGSDPADW
-377 YRYDGPERTPH
+377 YDPTQGRTGGHHLAPGGP
-388 GVQHAVEGNR
+388 GLANR
-398 KTAVDWLY
+398 KTHPVDWIY
-406 GKPDGTLPKPTA
+406 GEADGTLPIPTA
-418 VKVWNT
+418 VMPWNT
-424 LSPIDRE
+424 INTDDGEKVRWGVRGTNHQL
-431 RLNWNASGAKS
+431 
-442 QTPGWTYHRYSN
+442 PGWTHHRYGN
-454 HRDHTR
+454 HYDFTR
-460 SHRHVPMYD
+460 AHRHVPLYD
-469 PAAKERIYYPKV
+469 AGAKEPIWYPKV
-481 VVGNTK
+481 VVGNTD
-487 KTTVSSSTAITDVP
+487 KTTVSTVPAITDVP
-501 TGTQT
+501 SGTQT
-506 GAFQVTLAFSEVQ
+506 GAFQVTLGFSEVQ
-519 EIADFTVSRVTFEE
+519 EIADFMVNRVTFHGDL
-533 VKSSTVE
+533 SGGTVE
-540 GPGSA
+540 REPEEDMSINPLDRRLN
-545 TLTPPP
+545 TLPPL
-551 WRSDIPV
+551 RRDILVP
-558 SGASVTLF
+558 GASVSIF
-566 VAHDVSAAGVAKFQT
+566 VAHDVSDEGVTKSQQ

-591 PPWTVTALTYAGGA
+591 PPWTVTALAYTGGI
-605 EIASLEGHGTATR
+605 ELASSGKEGPRAHGTATR
-618 YTLTLSPALGLKG
+618 YTLTLSPPLGVKG
-631 DIALQIPAGVVSDVA
+631 EFALQIPAGVVSDAA

-651 ASETVMVSVDTSL
+651 ASESVTVSVDTFL

-673 IVEPESGTY
+673 IVEPESGAY

-705 PPYITIYLGER
+705 PPYITIYLGEK

-727 RGAETSGSTIVPFV
+727 QGAETSGSTIVPFV

-751 SSVVVGSEG
+751 SSVLVGSEG

-765 GTTLTSSSGLSRV
+765 GTTLMSGSGLSRV
-778 GTAAPP
+778 GKAAPP

-799 AGSEQ
+799 SGSEQ
-804 VVLATDTGAPLPE
+804 VGLATDTGE
-817 TEAAVNVS
+817 SFQGTERDVNVS
-825 PVLWLPTEESEPKSV
+825 PVLWVPTDESEPKSA

-887 AKKEDTS
+887 AKQEDTS

-926 ITPPAGSS
+926 VAAAGS
-934 DKKRKGLTHL
+934 DKRRKGLTHL
-944 SLVDDGLS
+944 SLVDANLS

-964 NAKEKRNLNEAF
+964 NAKEKRGLNEAF

-981 GGGSGTD
+981 GGGSSTD
-988 AFIREQTGLYD
+988 AFIRDQTGLYD
-999 THVWPLQVLEAPGSD
+999 THVWPLQVLESPGSD

-1080 AITMSE
+1080 AVTMSE

-1118 EIQNRKSKDLV
+1118 EIQNRKSEDLV
-1129 GRPIVTLTLQEKVI
+1129 GRPVVTLTLQEKVI

-1190 SVEGF
+1190 SAKGF

-1241 VRRYDNGV
+1241 VRRYDNGG
-1249 ARDGTSREGW
+1249 AREGTSREGW

-1323 FNLRRSLQRDS
+1323 FNLRRSLTRDS

-1378 GGKPEMLMTRR
+1378 GGKPETLMTRR

>member
-1 MTYLFSFTI
+1 M
-10 AGIAARLKTS
+10 
-20 VTGLLQGSLQ
+20 
-30 GFRALAR
+30 
-37 LGDVSYPE
+37 
-45 DPPLALRPL
+45 
-54 RVDTTGRPS
+54 
-63 AVQGVLA
+63 
-70 GSLLLCLCL
+70 
-79 LSVFALPMETTAHPD
+79 FALPMETAAHERHPRRTGSIPLAEISAHGFAEALRRALAR
-94 TPPLQDEG
+94 TPVDDNFYKL
-102 DPLKTLLA
+102 
-110 NPPINPGDTSPEG
+110 PP
-123 YGQWYEDHSAD
+123 
-134 AKPKHRYSSRSIS
+134 
-147 GNPPRFWHMYSNKP
+147 PPWT
-161 VPDFADLI
+161 DLSDVI
-169 NWVRVYKNPKTSPAT
+169 NWVRVYKNPKTTPAT
-184 VTGHVATGASALQPS
+184 DFPEIFIVGLNRRIGQAIRQMPDVATGASVLLPS
-199 LHWEEN
+199 HYWEQFDSMWN
-205 VPGWSADQAI
+205 SDNAI
-215 WVDFNT
+215 WVDFDTVN
-221 MSGDGSLLPD
+221 GDGSLFED
-231 PEKDD
+231 PEKPGE
-236 SETGLVTE
+236 SGLVTATE
-244 KKNTT
+244 NTT
-249 VKVGDRVAIAVN
+249 VKRGDRVAIAVN
-261 FTTWGGG
+261 FTTWGGEVKA
-268 ISSDMAIGPRVDTT
+268 SMAIGPRVDIT
-282 YEWQADPFARDAEGN
+282 YESQWSQHVYELDQNRMRYLTPDPNDDPDELAQRRAWHPHAVTVRD
-297 FLRRG
+297 
-302 GSRYRVWKNL
+302 
-312 NQIHREGVWRL
+312 GVWRL
-323 NPNLPLTS
+323 NPNLQLYGQAPHDYRIKAQS
-331 GTTGHTHTLVYQ
+331 GLTHTLVYQ
-343 FVVKP
+343 FVVGPK
-348 EHAILNAEGPWLKQD
+348 HAHLNEGPWLKYD
-363 FYYVPDEGIDPGAG
+363 FYTEADTGRDPWAGFDAASGGDQDGRNG
-377 YRYDGPERTPH
+377 YRR
-388 GVQHAVEGNR
+388 GNR
-398 KTAVDWLY
+398 KTVVNWLY
-406 GKPDGTLPKPTA
+406 GASDRTRPISSA
-418 VKVWNT
+418 VMPWNT
-424 LSPIDRE
+424 FSLTDRE
-431 RLNWNASGAKS
+431 KLNWGASGTDHEA
-442 QTPGWTYHRYSN
+442 PGWTN
-454 HRDHTR
+454 HRHTNYADYTR
-460 SHRHVPMYD
+460 DHRHVPMYY
-469 PAAKERIYYPKV
+469 PAAKEPIWYPKV
-481 VVGNTK
+481 VVGDTDV
-487 KTTVSSSTAITDVP
+487 TTVSTTTAITDVP
-501 TGTQT
+501 SGTQT
-506 GAFQVTLAFSEVQ
+506 GAFQVTLGFSEVQ
-519 EIADFTVSRVTFEE
+519 EIADFMRSHRTFHWDQSRG
-533 VKSSTVE
+533 TVE
-540 GPGSA
+540 HEPLVPEVLNDPVPA
-545 TLTPPP
+545 NRRVPLPPP
-551 WRSDIPV
+551 RRDILVP
-558 SGASVTLF
+558 GASVSIF
-566 VAHDVSAAGVAKFQT
+566 VAHNVSADGVATSQQ

-591 PPWTVTALTYAGGA
+591 PPWTVTALAYTGGI
-605 EIASLEGHGTATR
+605 ELASSGKEGPRDHGTATR
-618 YTLTLSPALGLKG
+618 YTLTLSPPLGVKG
-631 DIALQIPAGVVSDVA
+631 EFALQIPADAVLDVA
-646 GTPNV
+646 GNGHA

-664 RLAAGAAVE
+664 RLAAGEEVE
-673 IVEPESGTY
+673 IVEPESGAY

-727 RGAETSGSTIVPFV
+727 QGAETSGSTIVPFV
-741 YVVNAADPVV
+741 YVVNADDPVV
-751 SSVVVGSEG
+751 SSVLVGSEG

-765 GTTLTSSSGLSRV
+765 GTTLMSSSGLSRV

-784 KDSGEEAPAPPPSDD
+784 KDSGEEASDD
-799 AGSEQ
+799 AGSGQAEIS
-804 VVLATDTGAPLPE
+804 TDAGAPFQG
-817 TEAAVNVS
+817 TERDVNVS
-825 PVLWLPTEESEPKSV
+825 PVLWLPTEESEPKAA

-853 LGNGSGADNDW
+853 LGNGSGETNDW
-864 LELRN
+864 LEFRN
-869 VTDAAVSL
+869 VTGSAVSL

-887 AKKEDTS
+887 AKQEDTS

-926 ITPPAGSS
+926 VAAAGS
-934 DKKRKGLTHL
+934 DKRRKGLTHL
-944 SLVDDGLS
+944 SLVDANLS

-964 NAKEKRNLNEAF
+964 NAKEKRGLNEAF

-999 THVWPLQVLEAPGSD
+999 THVWPLQVLESPGSD

-1024 WLRAKADIVGYHRD
+1024 WLRAKADIVGYHKD

-1080 AITMSE
+1080 AVTMSE

-1118 EIQNRKSKDLV
+1118 EIQNRKSEDLV
-1129 GRPIVTLTLQEKVI
+1129 GRPVVTLTLQEKLI

-1158 SSADVFPA
+1158 SSADVFPP
-1166 DRVYNLIELHEKNL
+1166 DRVYNLIQLHEKNL

-1190 SVEGF
+1190 SAEGF
-1195 YLKLTDTN
+1195 YLKLTDGT
-1203 GHLVDEIGNTD
+1203 GALVDEIGNTD

-1378 GGKPEMLMTRR
+1378 GGKPETLVTRR